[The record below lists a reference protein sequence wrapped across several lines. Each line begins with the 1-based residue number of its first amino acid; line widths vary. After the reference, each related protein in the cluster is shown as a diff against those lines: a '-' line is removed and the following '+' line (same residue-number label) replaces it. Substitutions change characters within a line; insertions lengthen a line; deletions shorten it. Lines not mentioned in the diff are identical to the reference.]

1 MSEEVNLSEESN
13 NSENEANNP
22 ENEANNSENEPL
34 DQKELLEDVAE
45 IRQMIHQQRFAE
57 CNPMLFAII
66 KNCPNQQPYIHRL
79 VQGLLSTVIANLS
92 LFQRKKMSSVM
103 LGFLKQDA
111 KAIKEFEIPETT
123 PETRA
128 KLVSEAI
135 SELDQFLVDVEMDI
149 RSELGVFK
157 DLKKKGEEID
167 VKEVKPTLE
176 KFVSREAMLF
186 LNHDLSKEEQDQAS
200 ATLYQE
206 WEECREKIFGRFVSS
221 GHWND
226 EERAEVKD
234 TILSPTVDSL
244 TSQLLVSAI
253 TLSAATV
260 FDMGKFTLLYDIYR
274 QTDDDEV
281 KVRALLGWLLVS
293 MNSSCY
299 EQHPDFLSFAEQLT
313 EDCKNDSDLL
323 AEIIKA
329 QKMLAVTVF
338 SEQKSIDYTNDIMSS
353 LSKRFLGDLKNK
365 VADLLEADE
374 DMRNIFGV
382 EDDEE
387 TSDEESPIRSVDIN
401 TDEDGDPALNVGV
414 DSPLSMDEMMDKGID
429 ILLPQFKMLRDQTEF
444 FTHLY
449 NWFMPFYLKNPHIT
463 EALGFVDEK
472 RKFCK
477 AFCSTA
483 RSCPADAYSLAN
495 LIVSHPNE
503 IPENIVDCYD
513 DPEDEEDGSKPAD
526 EEEIVNEFFKEP
538 EEHRAKRIRI
548 NYIRNLLRFS
558 KFYKEKDELF
568 TILDELDDD
577 KPAYAVLAGPLFQDE
592 FFDKYRMA
600 IARYSFRREFPDM
613 VDVMLE
619 GVPCDTLEMHFM
631 KGWVCMQKEDDHS
644 LRMAVDHFKEMLKM
658 QPDMKPVYL
667 QLGICYR
674 KLCQVD
680 EYLENFD
687 KLMEFKD
694 SFSEEELFELKLE
707 KLKFIVMNNRLEEA
721 MPLAYELDYTHPE
734 SQMAGALLTQLL
746 IKIGGEHTEGNFQKA
761 HQRLDE
767 YFAEVNELF
776 GSFEKMKKSGK
787 DPKNMMMQA
796 MDLFF
801 KMMKNDKAAEAY
813 NNYSLGL
820 LALIEH
826 QPKKA
831 VGPFFR
837 AYAYYEDK
845 DQDVFFEVLREDYK
859 WLKNY
864 GCSFTDIMIIYNQV
878 VAEHQQSQE
887 ELKKYADKS
896 E

>member
-22 ENEANNSENEPL
+22 ENESLE
-34 DQKELLEDVAE
+34 QKVLLEDVAE
-45 IRQMIHQQRFAE
+45 MRQLIHQQRFAE
-57 CNPMLFAII
+57 CKSMLFAII
-66 KNCPNQQPYIHRL
+66 KNCPNHQPYMRRL
-79 VQGLLSTVIANLS
+79 VQGLLTTVIASLS
-92 LFQRKKMSSVM
+92 LFQRKKLPNEM
-103 LGFLKQDA
+103 LSIFKQHI
-111 KAIKEFEIPETT
+111 KFIKEFEIPETT
-123 PETRA
+123 PEGRA
-128 KLVSEAI
+128 KLFSDAI
-135 SELDQFLVDVEMDI
+135 SELDQLLVDIEMDI
-149 RSELGVFK
+149 RSEQGIFK
-157 DLKKKGEEID
+157 DLKKQGEEID
-167 VKEVKPTLE
+167 IKEVKPTLE

-206 WEECREKIFGRFVSS
+206 WEEYREKIFDRFVSS
-221 GHWND
+221 GYWND
-226 EERAEVKD
+226 EERAAVKD

-274 QTDDDEV
+274 QADDDEV

-293 MNSSCY
+293 MNSSSY
-299 EQHPDFLSFAEQLT
+299 EQLPDFCSFAEQLT

-353 LSKRFLGDLKNK
+353 LSKRFLGELKNK

-387 TSDEESPIRSVDIN
+387 TSEEESPIRSVDIN

-513 DPEDEEDGSKPAD
+513 DPEDEGDGSETAD

-631 KGWVCMQKEDDHS
+631 QGWVCMQKEDDHS

-658 QPDMKPVYL
+658 QPEMKPVYL

-746 IKIGGEHTEGNFQKA
+746 IKTGGEHAEENFQKA

-864 GCSFTDIMIIYNQV
+864 GCSFTDIMIIYNQI

>member
-13 NSENEANNP
+13 NP
-22 ENEANNSENEPL
+22 EEVL
-34 DQKELLEDVAE
+34 DQDELLEKIDE
-45 IRQMIHQQRFAE
+45 MCQLIHQQRFTE
-57 CNPMLFAII
+57 CKPLLVAVFTPLPSN
-66 KNCPNQQPYIHRL
+66 KQYVNRL
-79 VQGLLSTVIANLS
+79 LQSLLTALAANMS
-92 LFQRKKMSSVM
+92 LFQRKKIPDGVF
-103 LGFLKQDA
+103 GFPLQH
-111 KAIKEFEIPETT
+111 IKSFEELDIPEMT

-128 KLVSEAI
+128 KYISSAI
-135 SELDQFLVDVEMDI
+135 SGLDQLLEDIEMDI
-149 RSELGVFK
+149 RSDQGVFK
-157 DLKKKGEEID
+157 DLKKQGEAID
-167 VKEVKPTLE
+167 IKEVKPTLE

-200 ATLYQE
+200 ARLYQE
-206 WEECREKIFGRFVSS
+206 WEEYREKIFGRFVSS
-221 GHWND
+221 GHWTD
-226 EERAEVKD
+226 EECAAVKD

-253 TLSAATV
+253 TLSATTV
-260 FDMGKFTLLYDIYR
+260 FDMGKFTLLYGIYR

-293 MNSSCY
+293 MNSSYC
-299 EQHPDFLSFAEQLT
+299 EQHPDFRSFAEQLT
-313 EDCKNDSDLL
+313 EDCKNDPDLL

-353 LSKRFLGDLKNK
+353 LSKRFLGDLKDK

-374 DMRNIFGV
+374 DMRNLFEID
-382 EDDEE
+382 EDEE
-387 TSDEESPIRSVDIN
+387 TSEEESPIRSVDIN
-401 TDEDGDPALNVGV
+401 TDEDGVDNLNVGV

-429 ILLPQFKMLRDQTEF
+429 ILLPQFKMLRDQTDF

-449 NWFMPFYLKNPHIT
+449 NWFMPFYLKNPHVT

-495 LIVSHPNE
+495 LIISHPNE

-513 DPEDEEDGSKPAD
+513 DPEDEGDGSEPAD
-526 EEEIVNEFFKEP
+526 EEEIVDTDTLCTMLSRLFK
-538 EEHRAKRIRI
+538 KFI
-548 NYIRNLLRFS
+548 NNLFLIRNLLRFS

-613 VDVMLE
+613 VEVMLE

-644 LRMAVDHFKEMLKM
+644 LRMAVSHFKEMLKM
-658 QPDMKPVYL
+658 QPDMKQVYL

-674 KLCQVD
+674 NLIQVD

-694 SFSEEELFELKLE
+694 SFSEEELFELKLD
-707 KLKFIVMNNRLEEA
+707 KLKFIVMNNRFEEA

-734 SQMAGALLTQLL
+734 NQMAGALLTQLL
-746 IKIGGEHTEGNFQKA
+746 IKIGGEHAEENFQKA

-767 YFAEVNELF
+767 YFAEANELF
-776 GSFEKMKKSGK
+776 GSFEKMKKEGK
-787 DPKNMMMQA
+787 DTKNMMMQA

-831 VGPFFR
+831 LEPFFR
-837 AYAYYEDK
+837 AYAYYVEK
-845 DQDVFFEVLREDYK
+845 DENVFFEALKEDYK

-864 GCSFTDIMIIYNQV
+864 GCSYTDLMIIYNQV
-878 VAEHQQSQE
+878 VAEHQQTE
-887 ELKKYADKS
+887 DELKKYADKS

>member
-13 NSENEANNP
+13 SQEEV
-22 ENEANNSENEPL
+22 L
-34 DQKELLEDVAE
+34 DQDFLLEKVDE
-45 IRQMIHQQRFAE
+45 MRDLIHQQRFSE
-57 CNPMLFAII
+57 CKPMLVEVFTPFSSNKQYINRLMQSLLTSLFA
-66 KNCPNQQPYIHRL
+66 NM
-79 VQGLLSTVIANLS
+79 S
-92 LFQRKKMSSVM
+92 LFQRKKIPDGVFGIPIQHNKS
-103 LGFLKQDA
+103 
-111 KAIKEFEIPETT
+111 FEELDIPEMT
-123 PETRA
+123 PEARA
-128 KLVSEAI
+128 KYI
-135 SELDQFLVDVEMDI
+135 SSTISGLDQLLVDVEMDI
-149 RSELGVFK
+149 RSDQGVFK
-157 DLKKKGEEID
+157 DLKKLGEEID
-167 VKEVKPTLE
+167 IKEVKSTLE

-200 ATLYQE
+200 ARLYQE
-206 WEECREKIFGRFVSS
+206 WEECREKFFGRFVSS
-221 GHWND
+221 GYWND
-226 EERAEVKD
+226 EERAAVKD

-293 MNSSCY
+293 TNCGCY
-299 EQHPDFLSFAEQLT
+299 EQHPDFRSFAEQLT
-313 EDCKNDSDLL
+313 EDCKNDQDLL

-365 VADLLEADE
+365 VADLLDADE
-374 DMRNIFGV
+374 DMRNLFGID
-382 EDDEE
+382 EDEE
-387 TSDEESPIRSVDIN
+387 TSEEESPIRSVDIN
-401 TDEDGDPALNVGV
+401 TDEDGVDNLNVDV

-513 DPEDEEDGSKPAD
+513 DPEDEGDGSEPAD

-538 EEHRAKRIRI
+538 GEHRAKRIRI

-613 VDVMLE
+613 VEVMLE

-644 LRMAVDHFKEMLKM
+644 LRMAVDHFKKMLKIK
-658 QPDMKPVYL
+658 PDMKQVYL

-674 KLCQVD
+674 NLIQVD

-694 SFSEEELFELKLE
+694 SFSEEELFELKLD
-707 KLKFIVMNNRLEEA
+707 KLKFIVMNNRFEEA

-734 SQMAGALLTQLL
+734 NQMAGALLTQLL
-746 IKIGGEHTEGNFQKA
+746 IKIGGEHAEENFQKA

-776 GSFEKMKKSGK
+776 GSFDKMKKSGK
-787 DPKNMMMQA
+787 DTKNMMMQA

-801 KMMKNDKAAEAY
+801 KMMKNDKLAEAY
-813 NNYSLGL
+813 NNYSQGL

-831 VGPFFR
+831 LEPFFR
-837 AYAYYEDK
+837 AYAYYVEK
-845 DQDVFFEVLREDYK
+845 DENVFFEALKEDYK

-864 GCSFTDIMIIYNQV
+864 GCSYTDLMIIYNQV
-878 VAEHQQSQE
+878 VAEHQQTE
-887 ELKKYADKS
+887 DELKKYADKS

>member
-13 NSENEANNP
+13 NP
-22 ENEANNSENEPL
+22 EEVL
-34 DQKELLEDVAE
+34 DQDELLEKIDE
-45 IRQMIHQQRFAE
+45 MRQLIHQQRFTE
-57 CNPMLFAII
+57 CKPLLVAVFTPLPSN
-66 KNCPNQQPYIHRL
+66 KQYVNRL
-79 VQGLLSTVIANLS
+79 LQSLLTALAANMS
-92 LFQRKKMSSVM
+92 LFQRKKIPDGVF
-103 LGFLKQDA
+103 GFPLQH
-111 KAIKEFEIPETT
+111 IKSFEELDIPEMT

-128 KLVSEAI
+128 KYISSAI
-135 SELDQFLVDVEMDI
+135 SGLDQLLEDIEMDI
-149 RSELGVFK
+149 RSDQGVFK
-157 DLKKKGEEID
+157 DLKKQGEAID
-167 VKEVKPTLE
+167 IKEVKPTLE

-200 ATLYQE
+200 ARLYQE
-206 WEECREKIFGRFVSS
+206 WEEYREKIFGRFVSS
-221 GHWND
+221 GHWTD
-226 EERAEVKD
+226 EECAAVKD

-260 FDMGKFTLLYDIYR
+260 FDMGKFTLLYGIYR

-293 MNSSCY
+293 MNSSYC
-299 EQHPDFLSFAEQLT
+299 EQHPDFRSFAEQLT

-353 LSKRFLGDLKNK
+353 LSKRFLGDLKDK

-374 DMRNIFGV
+374 DMRNLFEID
-382 EDDEE
+382 EDEE
-387 TSDEESPIRSVDIN
+387 TSEEESPIRSVDIN
-401 TDEDGDPALNVGV
+401 TDEDGVDNLNVGV

-429 ILLPQFKMLRDQTEF
+429 ILLPQFKMLRDQTDF

-449 NWFMPFYLKNPHIT
+449 NWFMPFYLKNPHVT

-495 LIVSHPNE
+495 LIISHPNE

-513 DPEDEEDGSKPAD
+513 DPEDEGDGSEPAD

-538 EEHRAKRIRI
+538 GEHRAKRIRI

-558 KFYKEKDELF
+558 KFYKGKDELF

-600 IARYSFRREFPDM
+600 IARYSFRREFPDL
-613 VDVMLE
+613 VEVMLE

-644 LRMAVDHFKEMLKM
+644 LRMAVSHFKEMLKM
-658 QPDMKPVYL
+658 QPDMKQVYL

-674 KLCQVD
+674 NLIQVD

-694 SFSEEELFELKLE
+694 SFSEEELFELKLD
-707 KLKFIVMNNRLEEA
+707 KLKFIVMNNRFEEA

-734 SQMAGALLTQLL
+734 NQMAGALLTQLL
-746 IKIGGEHTEGNFQKA
+746 IKIGGEHAEENFQKA

-767 YFAEVNELF
+767 YFAEANELF
-776 GSFEKMKKSGK
+776 GSFEKMKKEGK
-787 DPKNMMMQA
+787 DTKNMMMQA

-831 VGPFFR
+831 LEPFFR
-837 AYAYYEDK
+837 AYAYYVEK
-845 DQDVFFEVLREDYK
+845 DENVFFEALKEDYK

-864 GCSFTDIMIIYNQV
+864 GCSYTDLMIIYNQV
-878 VAEHQQSQE
+878 VAEHQQTE
-887 ELKKYADKS
+887 DELKKYADKS

>member
-13 NSENEANNP
+13 NP
-22 ENEANNSENEPL
+22 EEVLA
-34 DQKELLEDVAE
+34 QKELLEDVVE

-66 KNCPNQQPYIHRL
+66 KNSPNHLPYIHRL
-79 VQGLLSTVIANLS
+79 VQGLLSTVIASLS
-92 LFQRKKMSSVM
+92 LFQRKKMPNEM
-103 LGFLKQDA
+103 LGFLKLDA
-111 KAIKEFEIPETT
+111 KAIKEFKIPETT
-123 PETRA
+123 PEARA

-135 SELDQFLVDVEMDI
+135 SELDQFLVDIEMDI
-149 RSELGVFK
+149 RSEQGIFK
-157 DLKKKGEEID
+157 DLKKQGEEID
-167 VKEVKPTLE
+167 IKEVKPTLE

-200 ATLYQE
+200 ARLYQE

-221 GHWND
+221 GYWND
-226 EERAEVKD
+226 EERAAVKD

-274 QTDDDEV
+274 QADDDEV

-313 EDCKNDSDLL
+313 KDCKNDSDLL

-353 LSKRFLGDLKNK
+353 LSKRFLGELKNK

-374 DMRNIFGV
+374 DMRNIFGI

-387 TSDEESPIRSVDIN
+387 TSEESPIRSVDIN

-513 DPEDEEDGSKPAD
+513 DPEDEGDGSEPAD

-538 EEHRAKRIRI
+538 GEHRAKRIRI

-558 KFYKEKDELF
+558 KFYTAKDEIF
-568 TILDELDDD
+568 NILDELDDD

-600 IARYSFRREFPDM
+600 IARYSFRREFPDL
-613 VDVMLE
+613 VEVMLE

-658 QPDMKPVYL
+658 QPGMKPVYL

-746 IKIGGEHTEGNFQKA
+746 IKTGGEHAEENFQKA

-864 GCSFTDIMIIYNQV
+864 GCSFTDIMIIYNQI

>member
-13 NSENEANNP
+13 NP
-22 ENEANNSENEPL
+22 EEVL
-34 DQKELLEDVAE
+34 DQDELLEKIDE
-45 IRQMIHQQRFAE
+45 MRQLIHQQRFTE
-57 CNPMLFAII
+57 CKPLLVAVFTPLPSN
-66 KNCPNQQPYIHRL
+66 KQYVNRL
-79 VQGLLSTVIANLS
+79 LQSLLTALAANMS
-92 LFQRKKMSSVM
+92 LFQRKKIPDGVF
-103 LGFLKQDA
+103 GFPLQH
-111 KAIKEFEIPETT
+111 IKSFEELDIPEMT

-128 KLVSEAI
+128 KYISSAI
-135 SELDQFLVDVEMDI
+135 SGLDQLLEDIEMDI
-149 RSELGVFK
+149 RSDQGVFK
-157 DLKKKGEEID
+157 DLKKQGEAID
-167 VKEVKPTLE
+167 IKEVKSTLE

-186 LNHDLSKEEQDQAS
+186 LNHDLLKEEQDQAS
-200 ATLYQE
+200 ARLYQE
-206 WEECREKIFGRFVSS
+206 WEEYREKIFGRFVSS
-221 GHWND
+221 GHWTD
-226 EERAEVKD
+226 EECAAVKD
-234 TILSPTVDSL
+234 SILSPTVDSL

-293 MNSSCY
+293 MNSSYC
-299 EQHPDFLSFAEQLT
+299 EQHPDFRSFAEQLT
-313 EDCKNDSDLL
+313 EDCKNDQDLL
-323 AEIIKA
+323 ADIIKA

-365 VADLLEADE
+365 VADLLDADE
-374 DMRNIFGV
+374 DMRNLFEID
-382 EDDEE
+382 EDEE
-387 TSDEESPIRSVDIN
+387 TSEEESPIRSVDIN
-401 TDEDGDPALNVGV
+401 TDEDGVDNLNVGV

-429 ILLPQFKMLRDQTEF
+429 ILLPQFKMLRDQTDF

-449 NWFMPFYLKNPHIT
+449 NWFMPFYLKNPHVT

-495 LIVSHPNE
+495 LIISHPNE

-513 DPEDEEDGSKPAD
+513 DPEDEGDGSEPAD

-538 EEHRAKRIRI
+538 GEHRAKRIRI

-558 KFYKEKDELF
+558 KFYKGKDELF

-613 VDVMLE
+613 VEVMLE

-644 LRMAVDHFKEMLKM
+644 LRMAVSHFKEMLKM
-658 QPDMKPVYL
+658 QPDMKQVYL

-674 KLCQVD
+674 NLIQVD

-694 SFSEEELFELKLE
+694 SFSEEELFELKLD
-707 KLKFIVMNNRLEEA
+707 KLKFIVMNNRFEEA

-734 SQMAGALLTQLL
+734 NQMAGALLTQLL
-746 IKIGGEHTEGNFQKA
+746 IKIGGEHAEENFQKA

-776 GSFEKMKKSGK
+776 GSFDKMKKSGK
-787 DPKNMMMQA
+787 DTKNMMMQA

-813 NNYSLGL
+813 NNYSQGL

-831 VGPFFR
+831 LEPFFR
-837 AYAYYEDK
+837 AYAYYVEK
-845 DQDVFFEVLREDYK
+845 DENVFFEALKEDYK

-864 GCSFTDIMIIYNQV
+864 GCSYTDLMIIYNQV
-878 VAEHQQSQE
+878 VAEHQQTE
-887 ELKKYADKS
+887 DELKKYADKS

>member
-13 NSENEANNP
+13 NP
-22 ENEANNSENEPL
+22 EEVL
-34 DQKELLEDVAE
+34 DQDELLEKIDE
-45 IRQMIHQQRFAE
+45 MRQLIHQQRFTE
-57 CNPMLFAII
+57 CKPLLVAVFTPLPSN
-66 KNCPNQQPYIHRL
+66 KQYVNRL
-79 VQGLLSTVIANLS
+79 LQSLLTALAANMS
-92 LFQRKKMSSVM
+92 LFQRKKIPDGVF
-103 LGFLKQDA
+103 GFPLQH
-111 KAIKEFEIPETT
+111 IKSFEELDIPEMTS
-123 PETRA
+123 ETRA
-128 KLVSEAI
+128 KYISSAI
-135 SELDQFLVDVEMDI
+135 SGLDQLLEDIEMDI
-149 RSELGVFK
+149 RSDQGVFK
-157 DLKKKGEEID
+157 DLKKQGEAID
-167 VKEVKPTLE
+167 IKEVKPTLE

-200 ATLYQE
+200 ARLYQE
-206 WEECREKIFGRFVSS
+206 WEEYREKIFGRFVSS
-221 GHWND
+221 GHWTD
-226 EERAEVKD
+226 EECAAVKD
-234 TILSPTVDSL
+234 SILSPTVDSL

-260 FDMGKFTLLYDIYR
+260 FDMGKFTLLYGIYR

-293 MNSSCY
+293 MNSSYY
-299 EQHPDFLSFAEQLT
+299 EQQPDFRSFAEQLT
-313 EDCKNDSDLL
+313 EDCKNDQDLL
-323 AEIIKA
+323 ADIIKA

-365 VADLLEADE
+365 VADLLDADE
-374 DMRNIFGV
+374 DMRNLFEID
-382 EDDEE
+382 EDEE
-387 TSDEESPIRSVDIN
+387 TSEEESPIRSVDIN
-401 TDEDGDPALNVGV
+401 TDEDGVDNLNVGV

-429 ILLPQFKMLRDQTEF
+429 ILLPQFKMLRDQTDF

-449 NWFMPFYLKNPHIT
+449 NWFMPFYLKNPHVT

-495 LIVSHPNE
+495 LIISHPNE

-513 DPEDEEDGSKPAD
+513 DPEDEGDGSEPAD

-538 EEHRAKRIRI
+538 GEHRAKRIRI

-558 KFYKEKDELF
+558 KFYKGKDELF

-613 VDVMLE
+613 VEVMLE

-644 LRMAVDHFKEMLKM
+644 LRMAVSHFKEMLKM
-658 QPDMKPVYL
+658 QPDMKQVYL

-674 KLCQVD
+674 NLIQVD

-694 SFSEEELFELKLE
+694 SFSEEELFELKLD
-707 KLKFIVMNNRLEEA
+707 KLKFIVMNNRFEEA

-734 SQMAGALLTQLL
+734 NQMAGALLTQLL
-746 IKIGGEHTEGNFQKA
+746 IKIGGEHAEENFQKA

-767 YFAEVNELF
+767 YFAEANELF
-776 GSFEKMKKSGK
+776 GSFEKMKKEGK
-787 DPKNMMMQA
+787 DTKNMMMQA

-831 VGPFFR
+831 LEPFFR
-837 AYAYYEDK
+837 AYAYYVEK
-845 DQDVFFEVLREDYK
+845 DENVFFEALKEDYK

-864 GCSFTDIMIIYNQV
+864 GCSYTDLMIIYNQV
-878 VAEHQQSQE
+878 VAEHQQTE
-887 ELKKYADKS
+887 DELKKYADKS

>member
-13 NSENEANNP
+13 NP
-22 ENEANNSENEPL
+22 EEVLA
-34 DQKELLEDVAE
+34 QKELLEDVVE

-66 KNCPNQQPYIHRL
+66 KNSPNHQPYIHRL
-79 VQGLLSTVIANLS
+79 VQGLLSTVIASLS
-92 LFQRKKMSSVM
+92 LFQRKKMSTEM
-103 LGFLKQDA
+103 LDFLKLDA
-111 KAIKEFEIPETT
+111 KSVKEFKIPETT
-123 PETRA
+123 PEGRA

-135 SELDQFLVDVEMDI
+135 SELDQFLVDIEMDI
-149 RSELGVFK
+149 RSEQGIFK
-157 DLKKKGEEID
+157 DLKKQGEAID
-167 VKEVKPTLE
+167 IKEVKPTLE

-200 ATLYQE
+200 ARLYQE
-206 WEECREKIFGRFVSS
+206 WEEYREKIFDRFVSS
-221 GHWND
+221 GYWND
-226 EERAEVKD
+226 EERAAVKD

-274 QTDDDEV
+274 LADDDEV

-293 MNSSCY
+293 TNCGCY
-299 EQHPDFLSFAEQLT
+299 EQHPDFRSFAEQLT
-313 EDCKNDSDLL
+313 EDCKIDPDLL
-323 AEIIKA
+323 ADIIKA

-353 LSKRFLGDLKNK
+353 LSKRFLGELKNK

-374 DMRNIFGV
+374 DMRNIF
-382 EDDEE
+382 EIDEDEE
-387 TSDEESPIRSVDIN
+387 TSEESPIRSVDIN
-401 TDEDGDPALNVGV
+401 TDEDGIDNLDA
-414 DSPLSMDEMMDKGID
+414 DIESPLSMDEMMDKGID

-495 LIVSHPNE
+495 LIVSHPKE

-513 DPEDEEDGSKPAD
+513 DPEDEGDGSEPAD

-538 EEHRAKRIRI
+538 GEHRAKRIRI

-558 KFYKEKDELF
+558 KFYTAKDEIF
-568 TILDELDDD
+568 NILDELDDD

-600 IARYSFRREFPDM
+600 IARYSFRREFPDL
-613 VDVMLE
+613 VEVMLE

-631 KGWVCMQKEDDHS
+631 KGWVCMQKGDNHS
-644 LRMAVDHFKEMLKM
+644 LRMAVDHFKKMLKIK
-658 QPDMKPVYL
+658 PDMKQVYL

-674 KLCQVD
+674 NLIQVD

-694 SFSEEELFELKLE
+694 SFSEEELFELKLD
-707 KLKFIVMNNRLEEA
+707 KLKFIVMNNRFEEA

-734 SQMAGALLTQLL
+734 NQMAGALLTQLL
-746 IKIGGEHTEGNFQKA
+746 IKIGGEHTEENFQKA

-776 GSFEKMKKSGK
+776 GSFEKMKKEGK
-787 DPKNMMMQA
+787 DTKNMMMQA

-801 KMMKNDKAAEAY
+801 KMMKNDKLAEAY

-831 VGPFFR
+831 MGPFFR
-837 AYAYYEDK
+837 AYAYYVEK
-845 DQDVFFEVLREDYK
+845 DENVFFEALKEDYK

-864 GCSFTDIMIIYNQV
+864 GCSYTDLMIIYNQV
-878 VAEHQQSQE
+878 VAEHQKSQE
-887 ELKKYADKS
+887 EIKKYADKS

>member
-13 NSENEANNP
+13 NP
-22 ENEANNSENEPL
+22 EEDVL
-34 DQKELLEDVAE
+34 DQDFLLEKVDE
-45 IRQMIHQQRFAE
+45 MRDLIHQQRFTE
-57 CNPMLFAII
+57 CKPILVAIFE
-66 KNCPNQQPYIHRL
+66 NCPNHKQYMRRL
-79 VQGLLSTVIANLS
+79 MHGLLKTVLANMS
-92 LFQRKKMSSVM
+92 LLQCKKLPDDM
-103 LGFLKQDA
+103 LGFLKQYVKPSEELD
-111 KAIKEFEIPETT
+111 IPEMT
-123 PETRA
+123 PEARTKFVFGA
-128 KLVSEAI
+128 V
-135 SELDQFLVDVEMDI
+135 SELDQLLVDIEMDI
-149 RSELGVFK
+149 RSDQGIFK
-157 DLKKKGEEID
+157 DLKKQGEAID
-167 VKEVKPTLE
+167 IKEVKPTLE

-200 ATLYQE
+200 ARLYQE
-206 WEECREKIFGRFVSS
+206 WEEYREKIFDRFVSS
-221 GHWND
+221 GYWNN
-226 EERAEVKD
+226 EERAVVKD

-274 QTDDDEV
+274 LADDDEV

-293 MNSSCY
+293 TNCGSY
-299 EQHPDFLSFAEQLT
+299 EQQPDFRSFAEQLT
-313 EDCKNDSDLL
+313 EDCKNDPDLL

-338 SEQKSIDYTNDIMSS
+338 SEQKSIDYTNDIMAS
-353 LSKRFLGDLKNK
+353 LSKRFLDDLRDK

-374 DMRNIFGV
+374 DMRNIFGI

-387 TSDEESPIRSVDIN
+387 TSEESPIRSDDTN
-401 TDEDGDPALNVGV
+401 TDEDRIPNLDA
-414 DSPLSMDEMMDKGID
+414 DIESPLSMDEMMDKGID

-495 LIVSHPNE
+495 LIVSHSNE

-513 DPEDEEDGSKPAD
+513 DPEDEEDGSESAD
-526 EEEIVNEFFKEP
+526 EEEIVKEFFNEP

-548 NYIRNLLRFS
+548 NYIRNLMRFS
-558 KFYKEKDELF
+558 KFYTAKDEIF
-568 TILDELDDD
+568 NIFDELDDD

-600 IARYSFRREFPDM
+600 IARFSFRREFPDL
-613 VDVMLE
+613 VEVMLE

-631 KGWVCMQKEDDHS
+631 KGWVCMQKGDNHS
-644 LRMAVDHFKEMLKM
+644 LRMAVDHFKKMLKIK
-658 QPDMKPVYL
+658 PDMKQVYL
-667 QLGICYR
+667 QLGTCYR
-674 KLCQVD
+674 NLIQVD

-694 SFSEEELFELKLE
+694 SFSEEELFELKLD
-707 KLKFIVMNNRLEEA
+707 KLKFIVMNNRFEEA

-734 SQMAGALLTQLL
+734 NQMAGALLTQLL
-746 IKIGGEHTEGNFQKA
+746 IKIGGEHAEENFQKA

-776 GSFEKMKKSGK
+776 GSFEKMKKAGK
-787 DPKNMMMQA
+787 DTKNMMMQA

-801 KMMKNDKAAEAY
+801 KMMKNSAGRI
-813 NNYSLGL
+813 NYLKQQCD
-820 LALIEH
+820 I
-826 QPKKA
+826 
-831 VGPFFR
+831 
-837 AYAYYEDK
+837 
-845 DQDVFFEVLREDYK
+845 LRTSY
-859 WLKNY
+859 WPLWMVN
-864 GCSFTDIMIIYNQV
+864 
-878 VAEHQQSQE
+878 
-887 ELKKYADKS
+887 L
-896 E
+896 

>member
-13 NSENEANNP
+13 NP
-22 ENEANNSENEPL
+22 EEVL
-34 DQKELLEDVAE
+34 DQDELLEKIDE
-45 IRQMIHQQRFAE
+45 MRQLIHQQRFTE
-57 CNPMLFAII
+57 CKPLLVAVFTPLPSN
-66 KNCPNQQPYIHRL
+66 KQYVKRL
-79 VQGLLSTVIANLS
+79 LQSLLTALAANMS
-92 LFQRKKMSSVM
+92 LFQRKKIPDGVF
-103 LGFLKQDA
+103 GFPLQH
-111 KAIKEFEIPETT
+111 IKSFEEFDIPEMT

-128 KLVSEAI
+128 KYISSAI
-135 SELDQFLVDVEMDI
+135 SGLDQLLEDIEMDI
-149 RSELGVFK
+149 RSDQGVFK
-157 DLKKKGEEID
+157 DLKKQGEAID
-167 VKEVKPTLE
+167 IKEVKPTLE

-186 LNHDLSKEEQDQAS
+186 LNHDLLKEEQDQAS
-200 ATLYQE
+200 ARLYQE
-206 WEECREKIFGRFVSS
+206 WEEYREKIFGRFVSS
-221 GHWND
+221 GHWTD
-226 EERAEVKD
+226 EECAAVKD

-260 FDMGKFTLLYDIYR
+260 FDMGKFTLLYGIYR

-293 MNSSCY
+293 MNSSYY
-299 EQHPDFLSFAEQLT
+299 EQQPDFRSFAEQLT
-313 EDCKNDSDLL
+313 EDCKNDQDLL
-323 AEIIKA
+323 ADIIKA

-365 VADLLEADE
+365 VADLLDADE
-374 DMRNIFGV
+374 DMRNLFEID
-382 EDDEE
+382 EDEE
-387 TSDEESPIRSVDIN
+387 TSEEESPIRSVDIN
-401 TDEDGDPALNVGV
+401 TDEDGVDNLNVGV

-429 ILLPQFKMLRDQTEF
+429 ILLPQFKMLRDQTDF

-449 NWFMPFYLKNPHIT
+449 NWFMPFYLKNPHVT

-495 LIVSHPNE
+495 LIISHPNE

-513 DPEDEEDGSKPAD
+513 DPEDEGDGSEPAD

-538 EEHRAKRIRI
+538 GEHRAKRIRI

-558 KFYKEKDELF
+558 KFYKGKDELF

-600 IARYSFRREFPDM
+600 IARYSFRREFPDL
-613 VDVMLE
+613 VEVMLE

-644 LRMAVDHFKEMLKM
+644 LRMAVSHFKEMLKM
-658 QPDMKPVYL
+658 QPDMKQVYL

-674 KLCQVD
+674 NLIQVD

-694 SFSEEELFELKLE
+694 SFSEEELFELKLD
-707 KLKFIVMNNRLEEA
+707 KLKFIVMNNRFEEA

-734 SQMAGALLTQLL
+734 NQMAGALLTQLL
-746 IKIGGEHTEGNFQKA
+746 IKIGGEHAEENFQKA

-767 YFAEVNELF
+767 YFAEANELF
-776 GSFEKMKKSGK
+776 GSFEKMKKEGK
-787 DPKNMMMQA
+787 DTKNMMMQA

-831 VGPFFR
+831 LEPFFR
-837 AYAYYEDK
+837 AYAYYVEK
-845 DQDVFFEVLREDYK
+845 DENVFFEALKEDYK

-864 GCSFTDIMIIYNQV
+864 GCSYTDLMIIYNQV
-878 VAEHQQSQE
+878 VAEHQQTE
-887 ELKKYADKS
+887 DELKKYADKS

>member
-13 NSENEANNP
+13 NP
-22 ENEANNSENEPL
+22 EEDVL
-34 DQKELLEDVAE
+34 DQDFLLEKVDE
-45 IRQMIHQQRFAE
+45 MRQLIHQQRFSE
-57 CNPMLFAII
+57 CKPMLVEVFTPFSSNKQYINRLMQNLLTSLFA
-66 KNCPNQQPYIHRL
+66 NM
-79 VQGLLSTVIANLS
+79 S
-92 LFQRKKMSSVM
+92 LFQRKKIPDGVFGIPIQHNKS
-103 LGFLKQDA
+103 
-111 KAIKEFEIPETT
+111 FEELDIPEMT
-123 PETRA
+123 PEARA
-128 KLVSEAI
+128 KYISNAV
-135 SELDQFLVDVEMDI
+135 SELDQLLVDIEMDI
-149 RSELGVFK
+149 RSDQGIFK
-157 DLKKKGEEID
+157 DLKKQGEAID
-167 VKEVKPTLE
+167 IKEVKPTLE

-200 ATLYQE
+200 ARLYQE
-206 WEECREKIFGRFVSS
+206 WEEYREKIFDRFVSS
-221 GHWND
+221 GYWNN
-226 EERAEVKD
+226 EERAVVKD

-274 QTDDDEV
+274 LADDDEV

-293 MNSSCY
+293 TNCGSY
-299 EQHPDFLSFAEQLT
+299 EQQPDFRSFAEQLT
-313 EDCKNDSDLL
+313 EDCKNDPDLL

-338 SEQKSIDYTNDIMSS
+338 SEQKSIDYTNDIMAS
-353 LSKRFLGDLKNK
+353 LSKRFLDDLRDK

-374 DMRNIFGV
+374 DMRNIFGI

-387 TSDEESPIRSVDIN
+387 TSEESPIRSDDTN
-401 TDEDGDPALNVGV
+401 TDEDRIPNLDA
-414 DSPLSMDEMMDKGID
+414 DIESPLSMDEMMDKGID

-495 LIVSHPNE
+495 LIVSHSNE

-513 DPEDEEDGSKPAD
+513 DPEDEEDGSESAD
-526 EEEIVNEFFKEP
+526 EEEIVKEFFNEP

-548 NYIRNLLRFS
+548 NYIRNLMRFS
-558 KFYKEKDELF
+558 KFYTAKDEIF

-600 IARYSFRREFPDM
+600 IARYSFRREFPDL
-613 VDVMLE
+613 VEVMLE

-631 KGWVCMQKEDDHS
+631 KGWVCMQKGDNHS
-644 LRMAVDHFKEMLKM
+644 LRMAVDHFKKMLKIK
-658 QPDMKPVYL
+658 PDMKQVYL
-667 QLGICYR
+667 QLGTCYR
-674 KLCQVD
+674 NLIQVD

-694 SFSEEELFELKLE
+694 SFSEEELFELKLD
-707 KLKFIVMNNRLEEA
+707 KLKFIVMNNRFEEA

-734 SQMAGALLTQLL
+734 NQMAGALLTQLL
-746 IKIGGEHTEGNFQKA
+746 IKIGGEHAEENFQKA

-776 GSFEKMKKSGK
+776 GSFEKMKKAGK
-787 DPKNMMMQA
+787 DTKNMMMQA

-801 KMMKNDKAAEAY
+801 KMMKNDKLAEAY

-831 VGPFFR
+831 MGPFFR
-837 AYAYYEDK
+837 VYAYYVEK
-845 DQDVFFEVLREDYK
+845 DENVFFEALKEDYK

-864 GCSFTDIMIIYNQV
+864 GCSYTDLMIIYNQV
-878 VAEHQQSQE
+878 VAEHQKSQE
-887 ELKKYADKS
+887 EIKKYADKS

>member
-13 NSENEANNP
+13 NP
-22 ENEANNSENEPL
+22 EEDVL
-34 DQKELLEDVAE
+34 DQDFLLEKVDE
-45 IRQMIHQQRFAE
+45 MRQLIHQQRFSE
-57 CNPMLFAII
+57 CKPMLVEVFTPFSSNKQYINRLMQNLLTSLFA
-66 KNCPNQQPYIHRL
+66 NM
-79 VQGLLSTVIANLS
+79 S
-92 LFQRKKMSSVM
+92 LFQRKKIPDGVFGIPIQHNKS
-103 LGFLKQDA
+103 
-111 KAIKEFEIPETT
+111 FEELDIPEMT
-123 PETRA
+123 PEARA
-128 KLVSEAI
+128 KYISNAI
-135 SELDQFLVDVEMDI
+135 SELDQLLEDIEMDI
-149 RSELGVFK
+149 RSEQGIFK
-157 DLKKKGEEID
+157 DLKKQGEAID
-167 VKEVKPTLE
+167 IKEVKPTLE

-200 ATLYQE
+200 ARLYQE
-206 WEECREKIFGRFVSS
+206 WEEYREKIFDRFVSS
-221 GHWND
+221 GYWND
-226 EERAEVKD
+226 EERAVVKD

-274 QTDDDEV
+274 QADDDEV

-293 MNSSCY
+293 TNCGCY
-299 EQHPDFLSFAEQLT
+299 EQQPDFRSFAEQLT
-313 EDCKNDSDLL
+313 EDCKNDPDLL

-338 SEQKSIDYTNDIMSS
+338 SEQKSIDYTNDIMAS
-353 LSKRFLGDLKNK
+353 LSKRFLGDLKDK

-374 DMRNIFGV
+374 DMRNIFEI

-387 TSDEESPIRSVDIN
+387 TSEEESPIRSVDIN
-401 TDEDGDPALNVGV
+401 TDEDGIDNLNVGV

-449 NWFMPFYLKNPHIT
+449 NWFMPFYLKNPHVT

-495 LIVSHPNE
+495 LIISHPNE

-513 DPEDEEDGSKPAD
+513 DPEDEGDGSEPAD

-538 EEHRAKRIRI
+538 GEHRAKRIRI

-600 IARYSFRREFPDM
+600 IARYSFRREFPDL
-613 VDVMLE
+613 VEVMLE

-631 KGWVCMQKEDDHS
+631 QGWVCMQKEDDHS
-644 LRMAVDHFKEMLKM
+644 LRMAVDHFKKMLKIK
-658 QPDMKPVYL
+658 PDMKQVYL

-674 KLCQVD
+674 NLIQVD

-694 SFSEEELFELKLE
+694 SFSEEELFELKLD
-707 KLKFIVMNNRLEEA
+707 KLKFIVMNNRFEEA

-734 SQMAGALLTQLL
+734 NQMAGALLTQLL
-746 IKIGGEHTEGNFQKA
+746 IKIGGEHAEENFQKA

-767 YFAEVNELF
+767 YFAEANELF
-776 GSFEKMKKSGK
+776 GSFEKMKKEGK
-787 DPKNMMMQA
+787 DTKNMMMQA

-831 VGPFFR
+831 MGPFFR
-837 AYAYYEDK
+837 AYAYYVEK
-845 DQDVFFEVLREDYK
+845 DENVFFEALKEDYK

-864 GCSFTDIMIIYNQV
+864 GCSYTDLMIIYNQV
-878 VAEHQQSQE
+878 VAEHQKSQE
-887 ELKKYADKS
+887 EIKKYADKS

>member
-13 NSENEANNP
+13 NP
-22 ENEANNSENEPL
+22 EEVL
-34 DQKELLEDVAE
+34 DQDELLEKIDE
-45 IRQMIHQQRFAE
+45 MRQLIHQQRFTE
-57 CNPMLFAII
+57 CKPLLVAVFTPLPSN
-66 KNCPNQQPYIHRL
+66 KQYVNRL
-79 VQGLLSTVIANLS
+79 LQSLLTALAANMS
-92 LFQRKKMSSVM
+92 LFQRKKIPDGVF
-103 LGFLKQDA
+103 GFPLQH
-111 KAIKEFEIPETT
+111 IKSFEELDIPEMT

-128 KLVSEAI
+128 KYISSAI
-135 SELDQFLVDVEMDI
+135 SGLDQLLEDIEMDI
-149 RSELGVFK
+149 RSDQGVFK
-157 DLKKKGEEID
+157 DLKKQGEAID
-167 VKEVKPTLE
+167 IKEVKPTLE

-200 ATLYQE
+200 ARLYQE
-206 WEECREKIFGRFVSS
+206 WEEYREKIFGRFVSS
-221 GHWND
+221 GHWTD
-226 EERAEVKD
+226 EECAAVKD

-293 MNSSCY
+293 MNSSYC
-299 EQHPDFLSFAEQLT
+299 EQHPDFRSFAEQLT
-313 EDCKNDSDLL
+313 EDCKNDQDLL
-323 AEIIKA
+323 ADIIKA

-365 VADLLEADE
+365 VADLLDADE
-374 DMRNIFGV
+374 DMRNLFEID
-382 EDDEE
+382 EDEE
-387 TSDEESPIRSVDIN
+387 TSEEESPIRSVDIN
-401 TDEDGDPALNVGV
+401 TDEDGVDNLNVGV

-429 ILLPQFKMLRDQTEF
+429 ILLPQFKMLRDQTDF

-449 NWFMPFYLKNPHIT
+449 NWFMPFYLKNPHVT

-495 LIVSHPNE
+495 LIISHPNE

-513 DPEDEEDGSKPAD
+513 DPEDEGDGSEPAD

-538 EEHRAKRIRI
+538 GEHRAKRIRI

-558 KFYKEKDELF
+558 KFYKGKDELF

-613 VDVMLE
+613 VEVMLE

-644 LRMAVDHFKEMLKM
+644 LRMAVSHFKEMLKM
-658 QPDMKPVYL
+658 QPDMKQVYL

-674 KLCQVD
+674 NLIQVD

-694 SFSEEELFELKLE
+694 SFSEEELFELKLD
-707 KLKFIVMNNRLEEA
+707 KLKFIVMNNRFEEA

-734 SQMAGALLTQLL
+734 NQMAGALLTQLL
-746 IKIGGEHTEGNFQKA
+746 IKIGGEHAEENFQKA

-767 YFAEVNELF
+767 YFAEANELF
-776 GSFEKMKKSGK
+776 GSFDKMKKSGK
-787 DPKNMMMQA
+787 DTKNMMMQA

-831 VGPFFR
+831 LEPFFR
-837 AYAYYEDK
+837 AYAYYVEK
-845 DQDVFFEVLREDYK
+845 DENVFFEALKEDYK

-864 GCSFTDIMIIYNQV
+864 GCSYTDLMIIYNQV
-878 VAEHQQSQE
+878 VAEHQQTE
-887 ELKKYADKS
+887 DELKKYADKS

>member
-13 NSENEANNP
+13 NPENEANNP
-22 ENEANNSENEPL
+22 EEVL

-111 KAIKEFEIPETT
+111 KAIKEFKIPETT

-157 DLKKKGEEID
+157 DLKKQGEEID
-167 VKEVKPTLE
+167 IKEVKPTLE

-221 GHWND
+221 GYWND
-226 EERAEVKD
+226 EERAAVKD

-274 QTDDDEV
+274 QADDDEV

-338 SEQKSIDYTNDIMSS
+338 SEQKSIDYTNDIMAS
-353 LSKRFLGDLKNK
+353 LSNRFLGNLKNK

-387 TSDEESPIRSVDIN
+387 TSEEESPIRSVDIN

-513 DPEDEEDGSKPAD
+513 DPEDEEDGSESAD
-526 EEEIVNEFFKEP
+526 EEEIVDEFFKEP

-707 KLKFIVMNNRLEEA
+707 KLKFIIMNNRLEEA

-746 IKIGGEHTEGNFQKA
+746 IKIGGEHAEENFKKA

>member
-13 NSENEANNP
+13 NP
-22 ENEANNSENEPL
+22 EEVL
-34 DQKELLEDVAE
+34 DQDELLEKIDE
-45 IRQMIHQQRFAE
+45 MRQLIHQQRFTE
-57 CNPMLFAII
+57 CKPLLVAVFTPLPSN
-66 KNCPNQQPYIHRL
+66 KQYVKRL
-79 VQGLLSTVIANLS
+79 LQSLLTALAANMS
-92 LFQRKKMSSVM
+92 LFQRKKIPDGVF
-103 LGFLKQDA
+103 GFPLQH
-111 KAIKEFEIPETT
+111 IKSFEELDIPEMT

-128 KLVSEAI
+128 KYISSAI
-135 SELDQFLVDVEMDI
+135 SGLDQLLEDIEMDI
-149 RSELGVFK
+149 RSDQGVFK
-157 DLKKKGEEID
+157 DLKKQGEAID
-167 VKEVKPTLE
+167 IKEVKPTLE

-200 ATLYQE
+200 ARLYQE
-206 WEECREKIFGRFVSS
+206 WEEYREKIFGRFVSS
-221 GHWND
+221 GHWTD
-226 EERAEVKD
+226 EECAAVKD
-234 TILSPTVDSL
+234 SILSPTVDSL

-293 MNSSCY
+293 MNSSYC
-299 EQHPDFLSFAEQLT
+299 EQHPDFRSFAEQLT
-313 EDCKNDSDLL
+313 EDCKNDQDLL
-323 AEIIKA
+323 ADIIKA

-365 VADLLEADE
+365 VADLLDADE
-374 DMRNIFGV
+374 DMRNLFEID
-382 EDDEE
+382 EDEE
-387 TSDEESPIRSVDIN
+387 TSEEESPIRSVDIN
-401 TDEDGDPALNVGV
+401 TDEDGVDNLNVGV

-429 ILLPQFKMLRDQTEF
+429 ILLPQFKMLRDQTDF

-449 NWFMPFYLKNPHIT
+449 NWFMPFYLKNPHVT

-495 LIVSHPNE
+495 LIISHPNE

-513 DPEDEEDGSKPAD
+513 DPEDEGDGSEPAD

-538 EEHRAKRIRI
+538 GEHRAKRIRI

-558 KFYKEKDELF
+558 KFYKGKDELF

-613 VDVMLE
+613 VEVMLE

-644 LRMAVDHFKEMLKM
+644 LRMAVSHFKEMLKM
-658 QPDMKPVYL
+658 QPDMKQVYL

-674 KLCQVD
+674 NLIQVD

-694 SFSEEELFELKLE
+694 SFSEEELFELKLD
-707 KLKFIVMNNRLEEA
+707 KLKFIVMNNRFEEA

-734 SQMAGALLTQLL
+734 NQMAGALLTQLL
-746 IKIGGEHTEGNFQKA
+746 IKIGGEHAEENFQKA

-767 YFAEVNELF
+767 YFAEANELF
-776 GSFEKMKKSGK
+776 GSFEKMKKEGK
-787 DPKNMMMQA
+787 DTKNMMMQA

-831 VGPFFR
+831 MGPFFR
-837 AYAYYEDK
+837 AYAYYVEK
-845 DQDVFFEVLREDYK
+845 DENVFFEALKEDYK
-859 WLKNY
+859 WLKDY
-864 GCSFTDIMIIYNQV
+864 GCSYTDLMIIYNQV
-878 VAEHQQSQE
+878 VAEHQKSQE
-887 ELKKYADKS
+887 EIKKYADKS

>member
-13 NSENEANNP
+13 NP
-22 ENEANNSENEPL
+22 EEDVL
-34 DQKELLEDVAE
+34 DQDFLLEKIDE
-45 IRQMIHQQRFAE
+45 MRDLIHQQRFSE
-57 CNPMLFAII
+57 CKPMLVEVFTPFSSNKQYINRLLQSLLTSLFA
-66 KNCPNQQPYIHRL
+66 NM
-79 VQGLLSTVIANLS
+79 S
-92 LFQRKKMSSVM
+92 LFQRKKIPDGVFGIPIEHNKS
-103 LGFLKQDA
+103 
-111 KAIKEFEIPETT
+111 FEKLDIPEMT
-123 PETRA
+123 PEARA
-128 KLVSEAI
+128 KYI
-135 SELDQFLVDVEMDI
+135 SSTISGLDQLLVDVEMDI
-149 RSELGVFK
+149 RSDQGVFK
-157 DLKKKGEEID
+157 DLKKLGEEID
-167 VKEVKPTLE
+167 IKEVKSTLE

-200 ATLYQE
+200 ARLYQE

-221 GHWND
+221 GHWTD
-226 EERAEVKD
+226 EECAAVKD

-293 MNSSCY
+293 MNSSYY
-299 EQHPDFLSFAEQLT
+299 EQQPDFRSFAEQLT
-313 EDCKNDSDLL
+313 EDCKNDQDLL
-323 AEIIKA
+323 ADIIKA

-365 VADLLEADE
+365 VADLLDADE
-374 DMRNIFGV
+374 DMRNLFGID
-382 EDDEE
+382 EDEE
-387 TSDEESPIRSVDIN
+387 TSEEESPIRSVDIN
-401 TDEDGDPALNVGV
+401 TDEDGVDNLNVDV

-429 ILLPQFKMLRDQTEF
+429 ILLPQFKMLRDQTDF

-449 NWFMPFYLKNPHIT
+449 NWFMPFYLKNPHVT

-495 LIVSHPNE
+495 LIISHPNE

-513 DPEDEEDGSKPAD
+513 DPEDEGDGSEPAD
-526 EEEIVNEFFKEP
+526 EEEIVDEFFKEP
-538 EEHRAKRIRI
+538 GEHRAKRIRI

-600 IARYSFRREFPDM
+600 IARYSFRREFPDL
-613 VDVMLE
+613 VEVMLE

-631 KGWVCMQKEDDHS
+631 KGWACMQKGDNHS
-644 LRMAVDHFKEMLKM
+644 LRMAVDHFKKMLKIK
-658 QPDMKPVYL
+658 PDMKQVYL

-674 KLCQVD
+674 NLIQVD

-694 SFSEEELFELKLE
+694 SFSEEELFELKLD
-707 KLKFIVMNNRLEEA
+707 KLKFIVMNNRFEEA

-734 SQMAGALLTQLL
+734 NQMAGALLTQLL
-746 IKIGGEHTEGNFQKA
+746 IKIGGEHAEENFQKA

-767 YFAEVNELF
+767 YFAEANELF
-776 GSFEKMKKSGK
+776 GSFEKMKKEGK
-787 DPKNMMMQA
+787 DTKNMMMQA

-831 VGPFFR
+831 MGPFFR
-837 AYAYYEDK
+837 AYAYYVEK
-845 DQDVFFEVLREDYK
+845 DENVFFEALKEDYK

-864 GCSFTDIMIIYNQV
+864 GCSYTDLMIIYNQV
-878 VAEHQQSQE
+878 VAEHQKSQE
-887 ELKKYADKS
+887 EIKKYADKS

>member
-13 NSENEANNP
+13 NP
-22 ENEANNSENEPL
+22 EEVL
-34 DQKELLEDVAE
+34 DQKELLEDVVE

-57 CNPMLFAII
+57 CNQMLFAII
-66 KNCPNQQPYIHRL
+66 KNSPNHLPYIHRL
-79 VQGLLSTVIANLS
+79 VQGLLSTVIASLS
-92 LFQRKKMSSVM
+92 LFQRKKMSTET
-103 LGFLKQDA
+103 LGFLKLDA
-111 KAIKEFEIPETT
+111 KAIKEFKIPETT

-128 KLVSEAI
+128 TLVSEAI
-135 SELDQFLVDVEMDI
+135 SELDQFLVDIEMDI
-149 RSELGVFK
+149 RSDQGVFK
-157 DLKKKGEEID
+157 DLKKQGEAID
-167 VKEVKPTLE
+167 IKEVKPTLE

-200 ATLYQE
+200 ARLYQE
-206 WEECREKIFGRFVSS
+206 WEEYREKIFGRIVSS
-221 GHWND
+221 GHWTD
-226 EERAEVKD
+226 EECVAVKGS
-234 TILSPTVDSL
+234 ILSPTVDSL

-293 MNSSCY
+293 TNCGCY
-299 EQHPDFLSFAEQLT
+299 EQQPDFRSFAEQLT

-374 DMRNIFGV
+374 DMRNLFEI

-387 TSDEESPIRSVDIN
+387 TSEEESPIRSVDIN
-401 TDEDGDPALNVGV
+401 TDEDGVDNLNVGV

-429 ILLPQFKMLRDQTEF
+429 ILLPQFKMLRDQTDF

-449 NWFMPFYLKNPHIT
+449 NWFMPFYLKNPHVT

-495 LIVSHPNE
+495 LIISHPNE

-513 DPEDEEDGSKPAD
+513 DPEDEGDGSEPAD
-526 EEEIVNEFFKEP
+526 EEEIVDEFFKEP
-538 EEHRAKRIRI
+538 GEHRAKRIRI

-600 IARYSFRREFPDM
+600 IARYSFRREFPDL
-613 VDVMLE
+613 VEVMLE

-644 LRMAVDHFKEMLKM
+644 LRMAVDHFKKMLKIK
-658 QPDMKPVYL
+658 PDMKQVYL

-674 KLCQVD
+674 NLIQVD

-694 SFSEEELFELKLE
+694 SFSEDELFKLKLD
-707 KLKFIVMNNRLEEA
+707 KLKFIVMNNRFEEA

-734 SQMAGALLTQLL
+734 NQMAGALLTQLL
-746 IKIGGEHTEGNFQKA
+746 IKIGGEHAEENFQKA

-767 YFAEVNELF
+767 YFAEANELF
-776 GSFEKMKKSGK
+776 GSFEKMKKEGK
-787 DPKNMMMQA
+787 DTKNMMMQA

-831 VGPFFR
+831 LEPFFR
-837 AYAYYEDK
+837 AYAYYVEK
-845 DQDVFFEVLREDYK
+845 DENVFFEALKEDYK

-864 GCSFTDIMIIYNQV
+864 GCSYTDLMIIYNQV
-878 VAEHQQSQE
+878 VAEHQQTE
-887 ELKKYADKS
+887 DELKKYADKS

>member
-13 NSENEANNP
+13 NP
-22 ENEANNSENEPL
+22 EEVLA
-34 DQKELLEDVAE
+34 QKELLEDVVE

-66 KNCPNQQPYIHRL
+66 KNSPNHQPYIHRL
-79 VQGLLSTVIANLS
+79 VQGLLSTVIASLS
-92 LFQRKKMSSVM
+92 LFQRKKISTEM
-103 LGFLKQDA
+103 LGFLELDA
-111 KAIKEFEIPETT
+111 KAVKEFKIPETT
-123 PETRA
+123 PEGRA
-128 KLVSEAI
+128 KLVSDAI
-135 SELDQFLVDVEMDI
+135 SELDQFLVDIEMDI
-149 RSELGVFK
+149 RSEQGIFK
-157 DLKKKGEEID
+157 DLKKQGEAID
-167 VKEVKPTLE
+167 IKEVKPTLE

-200 ATLYQE
+200 ARLYQE
-206 WEECREKIFGRFVSS
+206 WEEYREKIFDRFVTA
-221 GHWND
+221 GYWND
-226 EERAEVKD
+226 EERAVVKD

-253 TLSAATV
+253 TLSATTV

-274 QTDDDEV
+274 LADDDEV

-293 MNSSCY
+293 TNCGCY
-299 EQHPDFLSFAEQLT
+299 EQHPDFRSFAEQLT
-313 EDCKNDSDLL
+313 EDCKNDPDLL

-338 SEQKSIDYTNDIMSS
+338 SEQKSIDYTNDIMAS
-353 LSKRFLGDLKNK
+353 LSKRFLGDLKDK

-374 DMRNIFGV
+374 DMRNIF
-382 EDDEE
+382 EIDEDEE
-387 TSDEESPIRSVDIN
+387 TSEESPIRSVDIN
-401 TDEDGDPALNVGV
+401 TDEDGIDNLDA
-414 DSPLSMDEMMDKGID
+414 DIESPLSMDEMMDKGID

-513 DPEDEEDGSKPAD
+513 DPEDEEDGSVSAD
-526 EEEIVNEFFKEP
+526 EEEIVKEFFNEP

-548 NYIRNLLRFS
+548 NYIRNLMRFS
-558 KFYKEKDELF
+558 KFYTAKDEIF
-568 TILDELDDD
+568 NILDELDDD

-600 IARYSFRREFPDM
+600 IARYSFRREFPDL
-613 VDVMLE
+613 VEVMLE

-631 KGWVCMQKEDDHS
+631 KGWVGMQKGDNHG
-644 LRMAVDHFKEMLKM
+644 LCMAVDHFKKMLKIK
-658 QPDMKPVYL
+658 PDMKQVYL

-674 KLCQVD
+674 NLIQMD

-694 SFSEEELFELKLE
+694 SFSEEELFELKLD
-707 KLKFIVMNNRLEEA
+707 KLKFIVMNNRFEEA

-734 SQMAGALLTQLL
+734 NQMAGALLTQLL
-746 IKIGGEHTEGNFQKA
+746 IKIGGEHAEENFQKA

-776 GSFEKMKKSGK
+776 GSFEKMKKEGK
-787 DPKNMMMQA
+787 DTKNMMMQA

-831 VGPFFR
+831 MGPFFR
-837 AYAYYEDK
+837 AYAYYVEK
-845 DQDVFFEVLREDYK
+845 DENVFFEALKEDYK
-859 WLKNY
+859 WLKSY
-864 GCSFTDIMIIYNQV
+864 GCSYTDLMIIYNQV
-878 VAEHQQSQE
+878 VAEHQKSQE
-887 ELKKYADKS
+887 EIKKYADKS

>member
-13 NSENEANNP
+13 NP
-22 ENEANNSENEPL
+22 EEVL
-34 DQKELLEDVAE
+34 DQDELLEKIDE
-45 IRQMIHQQRFAE
+45 MRQLIHQQRFTE
-57 CNPMLFAII
+57 CKPLLVAVFTPLPSN
-66 KNCPNQQPYIHRL
+66 KQYVNRL
-79 VQGLLSTVIANLS
+79 LQSLLTALAANMS
-92 LFQRKKMSSVM
+92 LFQRKKIPDGVF
-103 LGFLKQDA
+103 GFPLQH
-111 KAIKEFEIPETT
+111 IKSFEELDIPEMT

-128 KLVSEAI
+128 KYISSAI
-135 SELDQFLVDVEMDI
+135 SGLDQLLEDIEMDI
-149 RSELGVFK
+149 RSDQGVFK
-157 DLKKKGEEID
+157 DLKKQGEAID
-167 VKEVKPTLE
+167 IKEVKPTLE

-200 ATLYQE
+200 ARLYQE
-206 WEECREKIFGRFVSS
+206 WEEYREKIFGRFVSS
-221 GHWND
+221 GHWTD
-226 EERAEVKD
+226 EECAAVKD

-260 FDMGKFTLLYDIYR
+260 FDMGKFTLLYGIYR

-293 MNSSCY
+293 MNSSYY
-299 EQHPDFLSFAEQLT
+299 EQQPDFRSFAEQLT
-313 EDCKNDSDLL
+313 EDCKNDQDLL
-323 AEIIKA
+323 ADIIKA

-365 VADLLEADE
+365 VADLLDADE
-374 DMRNIFGV
+374 DMRNLFEID
-382 EDDEE
+382 EDEE

-401 TDEDGDPALNVGV
+401 TDEDGVDNLNVGV

-429 ILLPQFKMLRDQTEF
+429 ILLPQFKMLRDQTDF

-449 NWFMPFYLKNPHIT
+449 NWFMPFYLKNPHVT

-495 LIVSHPNE
+495 LIISHPNE

-513 DPEDEEDGSKPAD
+513 DPEDEGDGSEPAD

-538 EEHRAKRIRI
+538 GEHRAKRIRI

-558 KFYKEKDELF
+558 KFYKGKDELF

-600 IARYSFRREFPDM
+600 IARYSFRREFPDL
-613 VDVMLE
+613 VEVMLE

-644 LRMAVDHFKEMLKM
+644 LRMAVSHFKEMLKM
-658 QPDMKPVYL
+658 QPDMKQVYL

-674 KLCQVD
+674 NLIQVD

-687 KLMEFKD
+687 KLMEFKN
-694 SFSEEELFELKLE
+694 SFSEEELFELKLD
-707 KLKFIVMNNRLEEA
+707 KLKFIVMNNRFEEA

-734 SQMAGALLTQLL
+734 NQMAGALLTQLL
-746 IKIGGEHTEGNFQKA
+746 IKIGGEHAEENFQKA

-776 GSFEKMKKSGK
+776 GSFDKMKKSGK
-787 DPKNMMMQA
+787 DTKNMMMQA

-813 NNYSLGL
+813 NNYSQGL

-831 VGPFFR
+831 LEPFFR
-837 AYAYYEDK
+837 AYAYYVEK
-845 DQDVFFEVLREDYK
+845 DENVFFEALKEDYK

-864 GCSFTDIMIIYNQV
+864 GCSYTDLMIIYNQV
-878 VAEHQQSQE
+878 VAEHQQTE
-887 ELKKYADKS
+887 DELKKYADKS

>member
-13 NSENEANNP
+13 NP
-22 ENEANNSENEPL
+22 EEDVL
-34 DQKELLEDVAE
+34 DQNFLLEKIDE
-45 IRQMIHQQRFAE
+45 MRQLIHQQRFAE
-57 CNPMLFAII
+57 CKPMLVAIFE
-66 KNCPNQQPYIHRL
+66 NCPNHKQYMRRL
-79 VQGLLSTVIANLS
+79 MHGLLTTVLANMS
-92 LFQRKKMSSVM
+92 LLQRKKLPDDM
-103 LGFLKQDA
+103 LGILKQYVKPSEELD
-111 KAIKEFEIPETT
+111 IPEMT
-123 PETRA
+123 PEARTKFVFGA
-128 KLVSEAI
+128 V
-135 SELDQFLVDVEMDI
+135 SELDQLLEDIEMDI
-149 RSELGVFK
+149 RSDQGVFK
-157 DLKKKGEEID
+157 DLKKQGEAID
-167 VKEVKPTLE
+167 IKEVKPTLE

-200 ATLYQE
+200 ARLYQE
-206 WEECREKIFGRFVSS
+206 WEEYREKIFGRFVSS
-221 GHWND
+221 GHWTD
-226 EERAEVKD
+226 EECAAVKD

-260 FDMGKFTLLYDIYR
+260 FDMGKFTLLYGIYR

-293 MNSSCY
+293 MNSSYY
-299 EQHPDFLSFAEQLT
+299 EQQPDFRSFAEQLT
-313 EDCKNDSDLL
+313 EDCKNDQDLL
-323 AEIIKA
+323 ADIIKA

-365 VADLLEADE
+365 VADLLDADE
-374 DMRNIFGV
+374 DMRNLFEID
-382 EDDEE
+382 EDEE
-387 TSDEESPIRSVDIN
+387 TSEEESPIRSVDIN
-401 TDEDGDPALNVGV
+401 TDEDGVDNLNVGV

-429 ILLPQFKMLRDQTEF
+429 ILLPQFKMLRDQTDF

-449 NWFMPFYLKNPHIT
+449 NWFMPFYLKNPHVT

-495 LIVSHPNE
+495 LIISHPNE

-513 DPEDEEDGSKPAD
+513 DPEDEGDGSEPAD

-538 EEHRAKRIRI
+538 GEHRAKRIRI

-558 KFYKEKDELF
+558 KFYKGKDELF

-613 VDVMLE
+613 VEVMLE

-644 LRMAVDHFKEMLKM
+644 LRMAVSHFKKMLKM
-658 QPDMKPVYL
+658 QPDMKQVYL

-674 KLCQVD
+674 NLIQVD

-694 SFSEEELFELKLE
+694 SFSEEELFELKLD
-707 KLKFIVMNNRLEEA
+707 KLKFIVMNNRFEEA

-734 SQMAGALLTQLL
+734 NQMAGALLTQLL
-746 IKIGGEHTEGNFQKA
+746 IKIGGEHAEENFQKA

-767 YFAEVNELF
+767 YFAEANELF
-776 GSFEKMKKSGK
+776 GSFEKMKKEGK
-787 DPKNMMMQA
+787 DTKNMMMQA

-831 VGPFFR
+831 LEPFFR
-837 AYAYYEDK
+837 AYAYYVEK
-845 DQDVFFEVLREDYK
+845 DENVFFEALKEDYK

-864 GCSFTDIMIIYNQV
+864 GCSYTDLMIIYNQV
-878 VAEHQQSQE
+878 VAEHQQTE
-887 ELKKYADKS
+887 DELKKYADKS

>member
-13 NSENEANNP
+13 NP
-22 ENEANNSENEPL
+22 EEDVL
-34 DQKELLEDVAE
+34 DQDFLLEKVDE
-45 IRQMIHQQRFAE
+45 MRDLIHQQRFSE
-57 CNPMLFAII
+57 CKQMLVEVFTPFSSNKQYINRLMQSLLTSLFA
-66 KNCPNQQPYIHRL
+66 NM
-79 VQGLLSTVIANLS
+79 S
-92 LFQRKKMSSVM
+92 LFQRKKIPDGVFGIPIQHNKS
-103 LGFLKQDA
+103 
-111 KAIKEFEIPETT
+111 FEELDIPEMT

-128 KLVSEAI
+128 KYI
-135 SELDQFLVDVEMDI
+135 SSTISGLDQLLVDVEMDI
-149 RSELGVFK
+149 RSDQGVFK
-157 DLKKKGEEID
+157 DLKKLGEEID
-167 VKEVKPTLE
+167 IKEVKSTLE

-200 ATLYQE
+200 ARLYQE

-221 GHWND
+221 GYWND
-226 EERAEVKD
+226 EERAAVKD

-293 MNSSCY
+293 MNSSYC
-299 EQHPDFLSFAEQLT
+299 EQHPDFRSFAEQLT
-313 EDCKNDSDLL
+313 EDCKNDQDLL

-365 VADLLEADE
+365 VADLLDADE
-374 DMRNIFGV
+374 DMRNLFGID
-382 EDDEE
+382 EDEE
-387 TSDEESPIRSVDIN
+387 TSEEESPIRSVDIN
-401 TDEDGDPALNVGV
+401 TDEDGVDNLNVDV

-429 ILLPQFKMLRDQTEF
+429 ILLPQFKMLRDQTDF

-449 NWFMPFYLKNPHIT
+449 NWFMPFYLKNPHVT

-495 LIVSHPNE
+495 LIISHPNE

-513 DPEDEEDGSKPAD
+513 DPEDDGDGSEPAD

-538 EEHRAKRIRI
+538 GEHRAKRIRI

-613 VDVMLE
+613 VEVMLE

-631 KGWVCMQKEDDHS
+631 KGWVCMQKGDDHS
-644 LRMAVDHFKEMLKM
+644 LRMAVDHFKKMLKIK
-658 QPDMKPVYL
+658 PDMKQVYL

-674 KLCQVD
+674 NLIQVD

-694 SFSEEELFELKLE
+694 SFSEEELFELKLD
-707 KLKFIVMNNRLEEA
+707 KLKFIVMNNRFEEA

-734 SQMAGALLTQLL
+734 NQMAGALLTQLL
-746 IKIGGEHTEGNFQKA
+746 IKIGGEHTEENFQKA

-767 YFAEVNELF
+767 YFAEANELF
-776 GSFEKMKKSGK
+776 GSFEKMKKEGK
-787 DPKNMMMQA
+787 DTKNMMMQA

-801 KMMKNDKAAEAY
+801 KMMKNDKLAEAY
-813 NNYSLGL
+813 NNYSQGL

-831 VGPFFR
+831 MGPFFR
-837 AYAYYEDK
+837 AYAYYVEK
-845 DQDVFFEVLREDYK
+845 DENVFFEALKEDYK

-864 GCSFTDIMIIYNQV
+864 GCSYTDLMIIYNQV
-878 VAEHQQSQE
+878 VAEHQQTE
-887 ELKKYADKS
+887 DELKKYADKS

>member
-13 NSENEANNP
+13 NP
-22 ENEANNSENEPL
+22 EEDVL
-34 DQKELLEDVAE
+34 DQDFLLEKVDE
-45 IRQMIHQQRFAE
+45 MRDLIHQQRFTE
-57 CNPMLFAII
+57 CKPILVAIFE
-66 KNCPNQQPYIHRL
+66 NCPNHKQYMRRL
-79 VQGLLSTVIANLS
+79 MHGLLKTVLANMS
-92 LFQRKKMSSVM
+92 LLQCKKLPDDM
-103 LGFLKQDA
+103 LGFLKQYVKPSEELD
-111 KAIKEFEIPETT
+111 IPEMT
-123 PETRA
+123 PEARTKFVFGA
-128 KLVSEAI
+128 V
-135 SELDQFLVDVEMDI
+135 SELDQLLVDIEMDI
-149 RSELGVFK
+149 RSDQGIFK
-157 DLKKKGEEID
+157 DLKKQGEAID
-167 VKEVKPTLE
+167 IKEVKPTLE

-200 ATLYQE
+200 ARLYQE
-206 WEECREKIFGRFVSS
+206 WEEYREKIFDRFVSS
-221 GHWND
+221 GYWNN
-226 EERAEVKD
+226 EERAVVKD

-274 QTDDDEV
+274 LADDDEV

-293 MNSSCY
+293 TNCGSY
-299 EQHPDFLSFAEQLT
+299 EQQPDFRSFAEQLT
-313 EDCKNDSDLL
+313 EDCKNDPDLL
-323 AEIIKA
+323 VEIIKA

-338 SEQKSIDYTNDIMSS
+338 SEQKSIDYTNDIMAS
-353 LSKRFLGDLKNK
+353 LSKRFLDDLRDK

-374 DMRNIFGV
+374 DMRNIFGI

-387 TSDEESPIRSVDIN
+387 TSEESPIRSDDTN
-401 TDEDGDPALNVGV
+401 TDEDRIPNLDA
-414 DSPLSMDEMMDKGID
+414 DIESPLSMDEMMDKGID

-513 DPEDEEDGSKPAD
+513 DPEDEEDGSESAD
-526 EEEIVNEFFKEP
+526 EEEIVKEFFNEP

-548 NYIRNLLRFS
+548 NYIRNLMRFS
-558 KFYKEKDELF
+558 KFYTAKDELF

-600 IARYSFRREFPDM
+600 IARYSFRREFPDL
-613 VDVMLE
+613 VEVMLE

-631 KGWVCMQKEDDHS
+631 KGWVCMQKGDNHS
-644 LRMAVDHFKEMLKM
+644 LRMAVDHFKKMLKIK
-658 QPDMKPVYL
+658 PDMKQVYL
-667 QLGICYR
+667 QLGTCYR
-674 KLCQVD
+674 NLIQVD

-694 SFSEEELFELKLE
+694 SFSEEELFELKLD
-707 KLKFIVMNNRLEEA
+707 KLKFIVMNNRFEEA

-734 SQMAGALLTQLL
+734 NQMAGALLTQLL
-746 IKIGGEHTEGNFQKA
+746 IKIGGEHAEENFQKA

-776 GSFEKMKKSGK
+776 GSFEKMKKAGK
-787 DPKNMMMQA
+787 DTKNMMMQA

-801 KMMKNDKAAEAY
+801 KMMKNDKLAEAY

-831 VGPFFR
+831 MGPFFR
-837 AYAYYEDK
+837 VYAYYVEK
-845 DQDVFFEVLREDYK
+845 DENVFFEALKEDYK

-864 GCSFTDIMIIYNQV
+864 GCSYTDLMIIYNQV
-878 VAEHQQSQE
+878 VAEHQKSQE
-887 ELKKYADKS
+887 EIKKYADKS

>member
-13 NSENEANNP
+13 NP
-22 ENEANNSENEPL
+22 EEDVL
-34 DQKELLEDVAE
+34 DQDFLLEKVDE
-45 IRQMIHQQRFAE
+45 MRDLIHQQRFTE
-57 CNPMLFAII
+57 CKPILVAIFE
-66 KNCPNQQPYIHRL
+66 NCPNHKQYMRRL
-79 VQGLLSTVIANLS
+79 MHGLLKTVLANMS
-92 LFQRKKMSSVM
+92 LLQCKKLPDDM
-103 LGFLKQDA
+103 LGFLKQYVKPSEELD
-111 KAIKEFEIPETT
+111 IPEMT
-123 PETRA
+123 PEARTKFVFGA
-128 KLVSEAI
+128 V
-135 SELDQFLVDVEMDI
+135 SELDQLLVDIEMDI
-149 RSELGVFK
+149 RSDQGIFK
-157 DLKKKGEEID
+157 DLKKQGEAID
-167 VKEVKPTLE
+167 IKEVKPTLE

-200 ATLYQE
+200 ARLYQE
-206 WEECREKIFGRFVSS
+206 WEEYREKIFDRFVSS
-221 GHWND
+221 GYWNN
-226 EERAEVKD
+226 EERAVVKD

-274 QTDDDEV
+274 LADDDEV

-293 MNSSCY
+293 TNCGSY
-299 EQHPDFLSFAEQLT
+299 EQQPDFRSFAEQLT
-313 EDCKNDSDLL
+313 EDCKNDPDLL

-338 SEQKSIDYTNDIMSS
+338 SEQKSIDYTNDIMAS
-353 LSKRFLGDLKNK
+353 LSKRFLDDLRDK

-374 DMRNIFGV
+374 DMRNIFGI

-387 TSDEESPIRSVDIN
+387 TSEESPIRSDDTN
-401 TDEDGDPALNVGV
+401 TDEDRIPNLDA
-414 DSPLSMDEMMDKGID
+414 DIESPLSMDEMMDKGID

-513 DPEDEEDGSKPAD
+513 DPEDEEDGSESAD
-526 EEEIVNEFFKEP
+526 EEEIVKEFFNEP

-548 NYIRNLLRFS
+548 NYIRNLMRFS
-558 KFYKEKDELF
+558 KFYTAKDEIF
-568 TILDELDDD
+568 NIFDELDDD
-577 KPAYAVLAGPLFQDE
+577 KSAYAVLAGPLFQDE

-600 IARYSFRREFPDM
+600 IARYSFRREFPDL
-613 VDVMLE
+613 VEVMLE

-631 KGWVCMQKEDDHS
+631 KGWVCMQKGDNHS
-644 LRMAVDHFKEMLKM
+644 LRMAVDHFKKMLKIK
-658 QPDMKPVYL
+658 PDMKQVYL
-667 QLGICYR
+667 QLGTCYR
-674 KLCQVD
+674 NLIQVD

-694 SFSEEELFELKLE
+694 SFSEEELFELKLD
-707 KLKFIVMNNRLEEA
+707 KLKFIVMNNRFEEA

-734 SQMAGALLTQLL
+734 NQMAGALLTQLL
-746 IKIGGEHTEGNFQKA
+746 IKIGGEHAEENFQKA

-776 GSFEKMKKSGK
+776 GSFEKMKKAGK
-787 DPKNMMMQA
+787 DTKNMMMQA

-801 KMMKNDKAAEAY
+801 KMMKNDKLAEAY

-831 VGPFFR
+831 MGPFFR
-837 AYAYYEDK
+837 VYAYYVEK
-845 DQDVFFEVLREDYK
+845 DENVFFEALKEDYK

-864 GCSFTDIMIIYNQV
+864 GCSYTDLMIIYNQV
-878 VAEHQQSQE
+878 VAEHQKSQE
-887 ELKKYADKS
+887 EIKKYADKS

>member
-13 NSENEANNP
+13 NP
-22 ENEANNSENEPL
+22 EEDVL
-34 DQKELLEDVAE
+34 DQDFLLEKVDE
-45 IRQMIHQQRFAE
+45 MRDLIHQQRFTE
-57 CNPMLFAII
+57 CKPILVAIFE
-66 KNCPNQQPYIHRL
+66 NCPNHKQYMRRL
-79 VQGLLSTVIANLS
+79 MHGLLKTVLANMS
-92 LFQRKKMSSVM
+92 LLQCKKLPDDM
-103 LGFLKQDA
+103 LGFLKQYVKPSEELD
-111 KAIKEFEIPETT
+111 IPEMT
-123 PETRA
+123 PEARTKFVFGA
-128 KLVSEAI
+128 V
-135 SELDQFLVDVEMDI
+135 SELDQLLVDIEMDI
-149 RSELGVFK
+149 RSDLGIFK
-157 DLKKKGEEID
+157 DLKKQGEAID
-167 VKEVKPTLE
+167 IKEVKPTLE

-200 ATLYQE
+200 ARLYQE
-206 WEECREKIFGRFVSS
+206 WEEYREKIFDRFVSS
-221 GHWND
+221 GYWNN
-226 EERAEVKD
+226 EERAVVKD

-274 QTDDDEV
+274 LADDDEV

-293 MNSSCY
+293 TNCGCY
-299 EQHPDFLSFAEQLT
+299 EQQPDFRSFAEQLT
-313 EDCKNDSDLL
+313 EDCKNDPDLL

-338 SEQKSIDYTNDIMSS
+338 SEQKSIDYTNDIMAS
-353 LSKRFLGDLKNK
+353 LSKRFLDDLRDK

-374 DMRNIFGV
+374 DMRNIFGI

-387 TSDEESPIRSVDIN
+387 TSEESPIRSDDTN
-401 TDEDGDPALNVGV
+401 TDEDRIPNLDA
-414 DSPLSMDEMMDKGID
+414 DIESPLSMDEMMDKGID

-513 DPEDEEDGSKPAD
+513 DPEDEEDGSESAD
-526 EEEIVNEFFKEP
+526 EEEIVKEFFNEP

-548 NYIRNLLRFS
+548 NYIRNLMRFS
-558 KFYKEKDELF
+558 KFYTAKDEIF
-568 TILDELDDD
+568 NIFDELDDD

-600 IARYSFRREFPDM
+600 IARYSFRREFPDL
-613 VDVMLE
+613 VEVMLE

-631 KGWVCMQKEDDHS
+631 KGWVCMQKGDNHS
-644 LRMAVDHFKEMLKM
+644 LRMAVDHFKKMLKIK
-658 QPDMKPVYL
+658 PDMKQVYL
-667 QLGICYR
+667 QLGTCYR
-674 KLCQVD
+674 NLIQVD

-694 SFSEEELFELKLE
+694 SFSEEELFELKLD
-707 KLKFIVMNNRLEEA
+707 KLKFIVMNNRFEEA

-734 SQMAGALLTQLL
+734 NQMAGALLTQLL
-746 IKIGGEHTEGNFQKA
+746 IKIGGEHAEENFQKA

-776 GSFEKMKKSGK
+776 GSFEKMKKAGK
-787 DPKNMMMQA
+787 DTKNMMMQA

-801 KMMKNDKAAEAY
+801 KMMKNDKLAEAY

-831 VGPFFR
+831 MGPFFR
-837 AYAYYEDK
+837 VYAYYVEK
-845 DQDVFFEVLREDYK
+845 DEDVFFEALKEDYK

-864 GCSFTDIMIIYNQV
+864 GCSYTDLMIIYNQV
-878 VAEHQQSQE
+878 VAEHQKSQE
-887 ELKKYADKS
+887 EIKKYADKS

>member
-13 NSENEANNP
+13 NP
-22 ENEANNSENEPL
+22 EEDVL
-34 DQKELLEDVAE
+34 DQNFLLEKVDEMRVL
-45 IRQMIHQQRFAE
+45 IHQQRFAE
-57 CNPMLFAII
+57 CRPMLVAIFE
-66 KNCPNQQPYIHRL
+66 NCPNHKQYMRRL
-79 VQGLLSTVIANLS
+79 MHGLLTTVLANMS
-92 LFQRKKMSSVM
+92 LLQRKKLPDDM
-103 LGFLKQDA
+103 LGILKQYVKPSEELD
-111 KAIKEFEIPETT
+111 IPEMT
-123 PETRA
+123 PEARTKFVFGA
-128 KLVSEAI
+128 V
-135 SELDQFLVDVEMDI
+135 SELDQLLVDIEMDI
-149 RSELGVFK
+149 RSEQGIFK
-157 DLKKKGEEID
+157 DLKTQGEEID
-167 VKEVKPTLE
+167 IKEVKPTLE

-200 ATLYQE
+200 ARLYQE
-206 WEECREKIFGRFVSS
+206 WEEYREKIFDRFVSS
-221 GHWND
+221 GYWND
-226 EERAEVKD
+226 EECAVVKD

-274 QTDDDEV
+274 LADDDEV

-293 MNSSCY
+293 TNCGCY
-299 EQHPDFLSFAEQLT
+299 EQQPDFRSFAEQLT

-353 LSKRFLGDLKNK
+353 LSKRFLGDLKDK

-374 DMRNIFGV
+374 DMRNLFEID
-382 EDDEE
+382 EDEE
-387 TSDEESPIRSVDIN
+387 TSEEESPIRSVDIN
-401 TDEDGDPALNVGV
+401 TDEDGVDNLNVGV

-429 ILLPQFKMLRDQTEF
+429 ILLPQFKMLRDQTDF

-449 NWFMPFYLKNPHIT
+449 NWFMPFYLKNPHVT

-495 LIVSHPNE
+495 LIISHPNE

-513 DPEDEEDGSKPAD
+513 DPEDEGDGSEPAD
-526 EEEIVNEFFKEP
+526 EEEIVDEFFKEP
-538 EEHRAKRIRI
+538 GEHRAKRIRI

-600 IARYSFRREFPDM
+600 IARYSFRREFPDL
-613 VDVMLE
+613 VEVMLE

-631 KGWVCMQKEDDHS
+631 QGWVCMQKEDDHS
-644 LRMAVDHFKEMLKM
+644 LRMAVSHFKKMLKIK
-658 QPDMKPVYL
+658 PDMKQVYL

-674 KLCQVD
+674 NLIQVD

-694 SFSEEELFELKLE
+694 SFSEEELFKLKLD
-707 KLKFIVMNNRLEEA
+707 KLKFIVMNNRFEEA

-734 SQMAGALLTQLL
+734 NQMAGALLTQLL
-746 IKIGGEHTEGNFQKA
+746 IKIGGEHAEENFQKA

-767 YFAEVNELF
+767 YFAEANELF
-776 GSFEKMKKSGK
+776 GSFEKMKKEGK
-787 DPKNMMMQA
+787 DTKNMMMQA

-831 VGPFFR
+831 MGPFFR
-837 AYAYYEDK
+837 AYAYYVEK
-845 DQDVFFEVLREDYK
+845 DENVFFEALKEDYK

-864 GCSFTDIMIIYNQV
+864 GCSYTDLMIIYNQV
-878 VAEHQQSQE
+878 VAEHQQTE
-887 ELKKYADKS
+887 DELKKYADKS

>member
-13 NSENEANNP
+13 NP
-22 ENEANNSENEPL
+22 EEVL
-34 DQKELLEDVAE
+34 DQDELLEKIDE
-45 IRQMIHQQRFAE
+45 MRQLIHQQRFTE
-57 CNPMLFAII
+57 CKPLLVAVFTPLPSN
-66 KNCPNQQPYIHRL
+66 KQYVNRL
-79 VQGLLSTVIANLS
+79 LQSLLTALAANMS
-92 LFQRKKMSSVM
+92 LFQRKKIPDGVF
-103 LGFLKQDA
+103 GFPLQH
-111 KAIKEFEIPETT
+111 IKSFEELDIPEMT

-128 KLVSEAI
+128 KYISSAI
-135 SELDQFLVDVEMDI
+135 SGLDQLLEDIEMDI
-149 RSELGVFK
+149 RSDQGVFK
-157 DLKKKGEEID
+157 DLKKQGEAID
-167 VKEVKPTLE
+167 IKEVKPTLE

-200 ATLYQE
+200 ARLYQE
-206 WEECREKIFGRFVSS
+206 WEEYREKIFGRFVSS
-221 GHWND
+221 GHWTD
-226 EERAEVKD
+226 EECAAVKD

-293 MNSSCY
+293 TNCGCY
-299 EQHPDFLSFAEQLT
+299 EQQPDFRSFAEQLT
-313 EDCKNDSDLL
+313 EDCKNDPDLL

-365 VADLLEADE
+365 VADLLDADE
-374 DMRNIFGV
+374 DMRNLFEID
-382 EDDEE
+382 EDEE
-387 TSDEESPIRSVDIN
+387 TSEEESPIRSVDIN
-401 TDEDGDPALNVGV
+401 TDEDGVDNLNVGV

-429 ILLPQFKMLRDQTEF
+429 ILLPQFKMLRDQTDF

-449 NWFMPFYLKNPHIT
+449 NWFMPFYLKNPHVT

-495 LIVSHPNE
+495 LIISHPNE

-513 DPEDEEDGSKPAD
+513 DPEDEGDGSEPAD

-538 EEHRAKRIRI
+538 GEHRAKRIRI

-558 KFYKEKDELF
+558 KFYKGKDELF

-613 VDVMLE
+613 VEVMLE

-644 LRMAVDHFKEMLKM
+644 LRMAVSHFKEMLKM
-658 QPDMKPVYL
+658 QPDMKQVYL

-674 KLCQVD
+674 NLIQVD

-694 SFSEEELFELKLE
+694 SFSEEELFELKLD
-707 KLKFIVMNNRLEEA
+707 KLKFIVMNNRFEEA

-734 SQMAGALLTQLL
+734 NQMAGALLTQLL
-746 IKIGGEHTEGNFQKA
+746 IKIGGEHAEENFQKA

-767 YFAEVNELF
+767 YFAEANELF
-776 GSFEKMKKSGK
+776 GSFEKMKKEGK
-787 DPKNMMMQA
+787 DTKNMMMQA

-831 VGPFFR
+831 LEPFFR
-837 AYAYYEDK
+837 AYAYYVEK
-845 DQDVFFEVLREDYK
+845 DENVFFEALKEDYK

-864 GCSFTDIMIIYNQV
+864 GCSYTDLMIIYNQV
-878 VAEHQQSQE
+878 VAEHQQTE
-887 ELKKYADKS
+887 DELKKYADKS

>member
-13 NSENEANNP
+13 NP
-22 ENEANNSENEPL
+22 EEVL
-34 DQKELLEDVAE
+34 DQDELLEKIDE
-45 IRQMIHQQRFAE
+45 MRQLIHQQRFTE
-57 CNPMLFAII
+57 CKPLLVAVFTPLPSN
-66 KNCPNQQPYIHRL
+66 KQYVNRL
-79 VQGLLSTVIANLS
+79 LQSLLTALAANMS
-92 LFQRKKMSSVM
+92 LFQRKKIPDGVF
-103 LGFLKQDA
+103 GFPLQH
-111 KAIKEFEIPETT
+111 IKSFEELDIPEMT

-128 KLVSEAI
+128 KYISSAI
-135 SELDQFLVDVEMDI
+135 SGLDQLLEDIEMDI
-149 RSELGVFK
+149 RSDQGVFK
-157 DLKKKGEEID
+157 DLKKQGEAID
-167 VKEVKPTLE
+167 IKEVKPTLE

-200 ATLYQE
+200 ARLYQE
-206 WEECREKIFGRFVSS
+206 WEEYREKIFGRFVSS
-221 GHWND
+221 GHWTD
-226 EERAEVKD
+226 EECAAVKD

-293 MNSSCY
+293 MNSSYY
-299 EQHPDFLSFAEQLT
+299 EQQPDFRSFAEQLT

-338 SEQKSIDYTNDIMSS
+338 SEQKSIDYTNDIMAS
-353 LSKRFLGDLKNK
+353 LSNRFLGDLKNK
-365 VADLLEADE
+365 VADLLDADE
-374 DMRNIFGV
+374 DMRNLFEID
-382 EDDEE
+382 EDEE
-387 TSDEESPIRSVDIN
+387 TSEESPIRSVDIN
-401 TDEDGDPALNVGV
+401 TDEDGVDNLNVGV

-429 ILLPQFKMLRDQTEF
+429 ILLPQFKMLRDQTDF

-449 NWFMPFYLKNPHIT
+449 NWFMPFYLKNPHVT

-495 LIVSHPNE
+495 LIISHPNE

-513 DPEDEEDGSKPAD
+513 DPEDEGDGSEPAD

-538 EEHRAKRIRI
+538 GEHRAKRIRI

-613 VDVMLE
+613 VEVMLE

-631 KGWVCMQKEDDHS
+631 KGWVCMQKGDDHS
-644 LRMAVDHFKEMLKM
+644 LRMAVDHFKKMLKIK
-658 QPDMKPVYL
+658 PDMKQVYL

-674 KLCQVD
+674 NLIQVD

-694 SFSEEELFELKLE
+694 SFSEEELFELKLD
-707 KLKFIVMNNRLEEA
+707 KLKFIVMNNRFEEA

-734 SQMAGALLTQLL
+734 NQMAGALLTQLL
-746 IKIGGEHTEGNFQKA
+746 IKIGGEHAEENFQKA

-776 GSFEKMKKSGK
+776 GSFEKMKKEGK
-787 DPKNMMMQA
+787 DTKNMMMQA

-801 KMMKNDKAAEAY
+801 KMMKNDKLAEAY
-813 NNYSLGL
+813 NNYSQGL

-831 VGPFFR
+831 LEPFFR
-837 AYAYYEDK
+837 AYAYYVEK
-845 DQDVFFEVLREDYK
+845 DENVFFEALKEDYK

-864 GCSFTDIMIIYNQV
+864 GCSYTDLMIIYNQV
-878 VAEHQQSQE
+878 VAEHQQTE
-887 ELKKYADKS
+887 DELKKYADKS

>member
-13 NSENEANNP
+13 NP
-22 ENEANNSENEPL
+22 EEVL
-34 DQKELLEDVAE
+34 DQDELLEKIDE
-45 IRQMIHQQRFAE
+45 MRQLIHQQRFTE
-57 CNPMLFAII
+57 CKPLLVAVFTPLPSN
-66 KNCPNQQPYIHRL
+66 KQYVNRL
-79 VQGLLSTVIANLS
+79 LQSLLTALAANMS
-92 LFQRKKMSSVM
+92 LFQRKKIPDGVF
-103 LGFLKQDA
+103 GFPLQH
-111 KAIKEFEIPETT
+111 IKSFEELDIPEMT

-128 KLVSEAI
+128 KYISSAI
-135 SELDQFLVDVEMDI
+135 SGLDQLLENIEMDI
-149 RSELGVFK
+149 RSDQGVFK
-157 DLKKKGEEID
+157 DLKKQGEAID
-167 VKEVKPTLE
+167 IKEVKSTLE

-200 ATLYQE
+200 ARLYQE
-206 WEECREKIFGRFVSS
+206 WEEYREKIFGRFVSS
-221 GHWND
+221 GHWTD
-226 EERAEVKD
+226 EECAAVKD

-293 MNSSCY
+293 MNSSYY
-299 EQHPDFLSFAEQLT
+299 EQQPDFRSFAEQLT
-313 EDCKNDSDLL
+313 EDCKNDQDLL
-323 AEIIKA
+323 ADIIKA

-365 VADLLEADE
+365 VADLLDADE
-374 DMRNIFGV
+374 DMRNLFEID
-382 EDDEE
+382 EDEE
-387 TSDEESPIRSVDIN
+387 TSEEESPIRSVDIN
-401 TDEDGDPALNVGV
+401 TDEDGVDNLNVDV

-429 ILLPQFKMLRDQTEF
+429 ILLPQFKMLRDQTDF

-449 NWFMPFYLKNPHIT
+449 NWFMPFYLKNPHVT

-495 LIVSHPNE
+495 LIISHPNE

-513 DPEDEEDGSKPAD
+513 DPEDEGDGSEPAD

-538 EEHRAKRIRI
+538 GEHRAKRIRI

-558 KFYKEKDELF
+558 KFYKRKDELF

-613 VDVMLE
+613 VEVMLE

-644 LRMAVDHFKEMLKM
+644 LCMAVSHFKEMLKM
-658 QPDMKPVYL
+658 QPDMKQVYL

-674 KLCQVD
+674 NLIQVD

-694 SFSEEELFELKLE
+694 SFSEEELFELKLD
-707 KLKFIVMNNRLEEA
+707 KLKFIVMNNRFEEA

-734 SQMAGALLTQLL
+734 NQMAGALLTQLL
-746 IKIGGEHTEGNFQKA
+746 IKIGGEHAEENFQKA

-767 YFAEVNELF
+767 YFAEANELF
-776 GSFEKMKKSGK
+776 GSFEKMKKEGK
-787 DPKNMMMQA
+787 DTKNMMMQA

-831 VGPFFR
+831 LEPFFR
-837 AYAYYEDK
+837 AYAYYVEK
-845 DQDVFFEVLREDYK
+845 DENVFFEALKEDYK

-864 GCSFTDIMIIYNQV
+864 GCSYTDLMIIYNQV
-878 VAEHQQSQE
+878 VAEHQQTE
-887 ELKKYADKS
+887 DELKKYADKS

>member
-13 NSENEANNP
+13 NP
-22 ENEANNSENEPL
+22 EEVLA
-34 DQKELLEDVAE
+34 QKELLEDVVE

-66 KNCPNQQPYIHRL
+66 KNSPNHQPYIHRL
-79 VQGLLSTVIANLS
+79 VQGLLSTVIASLS
-92 LFQRKKMSSVM
+92 LFQRKKISTEM
-103 LGFLKQDA
+103 LGFLKLDA
-111 KAIKEFEIPETT
+111 KAVKEFEIPETT
-123 PETRA
+123 PEGRA
-128 KLVSEAI
+128 KLVSDAI
-135 SELDQFLVDVEMDI
+135 SELDQFLVDIEMDI
-149 RSELGVFK
+149 RSEQGIFK
-157 DLKKKGEEID
+157 DLKKQGEAID
-167 VKEVKPTLE
+167 IKEVKPTLE

-200 ATLYQE
+200 ARLYLE
-206 WEECREKIFGRFVSS
+206 WEEYREKIFDRFVTA
-221 GHWND
+221 GYWND
-226 EERAEVKD
+226 EERAVVKD

-274 QTDDDEV
+274 LADDDEV

-293 MNSSCY
+293 TNCGCY
-299 EQHPDFLSFAEQLT
+299 EQHPDFRSFAEQLT
-313 EDCKNDSDLL
+313 EDCKNDPDLL

-338 SEQKSIDYTNDIMSS
+338 SEQKSIDYTNDIMAS
-353 LSKRFLGDLKNK
+353 LSKRFLGDLKDK

-374 DMRNIFGV
+374 DMRNIF
-382 EDDEE
+382 EIDEDEE
-387 TSDEESPIRSVDIN
+387 TSEESPIRSVDIN
-401 TDEDGDPALNVGV
+401 TDEDGIDNLDA
-414 DSPLSMDEMMDKGID
+414 DIESPLSMDEMMDKGID

-495 LIVSHPNE
+495 LILSHPNE

-513 DPEDEEDGSKPAD
+513 DPEDEEDGSVSAD
-526 EEEIVNEFFKEP
+526 EEEIVKEFFNEP

-600 IARYSFRREFPDM
+600 IARYSFRREFPDL
-613 VDVMLE
+613 VEVMLE

-631 KGWVCMQKEDDHS
+631 KGWVCMQKGDNHS
-644 LRMAVDHFKEMLKM
+644 LCMAVDHFKKMLKIK
-658 QPDMKPVYL
+658 PDMKQVYL

-674 KLCQVD
+674 NLIQMD

-694 SFSEEELFELKLE
+694 SFSEEELFELKLD
-707 KLKFIVMNNRLEEA
+707 KLKFIVMNNRFEEA

-734 SQMAGALLTQLL
+734 NQMAGALLTQLL
-746 IKIGGEHTEGNFQKA
+746 IKIGGEHAEENFLKA

-776 GSFEKMKKSGK
+776 GSFEKMKKAGK
-787 DPKNMMMQA
+787 DTKNMMMQA

-801 KMMKNDKAAEAY
+801 KMMKNDKLAEAY

-831 VGPFFR
+831 MGPFFR
-837 AYAYYEDK
+837 AYAYYVEK
-845 DQDVFFEVLREDYK
+845 DENVFFEALKEDYK
-859 WLKNY
+859 WLKSY
-864 GCSFTDIMIIYNQV
+864 GCSYTDLMIIYNQV
-878 VAEHQQSQE
+878 VAEHQKSQE
-887 ELKKYADKS
+887 EIKKYADKS

>member
-13 NSENEANNP
+13 NP
-22 ENEANNSENEPL
+22 EEVLA
-34 DQKELLEDVAE
+34 QKELLEDVVE

-66 KNCPNQQPYIHRL
+66 KNSPDHLPYIHRL
-79 VQGLLSTVIANLS
+79 VQGLLSTVIASLS
-92 LFQRKKMSSVM
+92 LFQRKKISTEM
-103 LGFLKQDA
+103 LDFLKLDA
-111 KAIKEFEIPETT
+111 KAIKEFKIPETT

-135 SELDQFLVDVEMDI
+135 SELDQFLVDIEMDI
-149 RSELGVFK
+149 RSEQGIFK
-157 DLKKKGEEID
+157 DLKKQGEAID
-167 VKEVKPTLE
+167 IKEVKPTLE

-200 ATLYQE
+200 ARLYQE
-206 WEECREKIFGRFVSS
+206 WEEYREKIFDRFVSS
-221 GHWND
+221 GYWND
-226 EERAEVKD
+226 EERAVVKD

-274 QTDDDEV
+274 LADDDEV

-293 MNSSCY
+293 TNCGCY
-299 EQHPDFLSFAEQLT
+299 EQQPDFRSFAEQLT

-353 LSKRFLGDLKNK
+353 LSKRFLGELKNK
-365 VADLLEADE
+365 VADLLDADE
-374 DMRNIFGV
+374 DMRNLFEID
-382 EDDEE
+382 EDEE
-387 TSDEESPIRSVDIN
+387 TSEESPIRSVDFN
-401 TDEDGDPALNVGV
+401 TDEDGIPNLDVDM

-513 DPEDEEDGSKPAD
+513 DPEDEGDGSEPAD

-538 EEHRAKRIRI
+538 GGHRAKRIRI

-558 KFYKEKDELF
+558 KFYTAKDEVF
-568 TILDELDDD
+568 NILDELDDD

-600 IARYSFRREFPDM
+600 IARYSFRREFPDL
-613 VDVMLE
+613 VEVMLE

-631 KGWVCMQKEDDHS
+631 KGWVCMQKEDNHS
-644 LRMAVDHFKEMLKM
+644 LRMAVDHFKKMLKIK
-658 QPDMKPVYL
+658 PDMKQVYL

-674 KLCQVD
+674 NLIQVD

-694 SFSEEELFELKLE
+694 SFSEEELFELKLD
-707 KLKFIVMNNRLEEA
+707 KLKFIVMNNRFEEA

-734 SQMAGALLTQLL
+734 NQMAGALLTQLL
-746 IKIGGEHTEGNFQKA
+746 IKIGGEHTEENFQKA

-776 GSFEKMKKSGK
+776 GSFEKMKKEGK
-787 DPKNMMMQA
+787 DTKNMMMQA

-801 KMMKNDKAAEAY
+801 KMMKNDKLAEAY

-831 VGPFFR
+831 MGPFFR
-837 AYAYYEDK
+837 AYAYYVEK
-845 DQDVFFEVLREDYK
+845 DENVFFEALKEDYK

-864 GCSFTDIMIIYNQV
+864 GCSYTDLMIIYNQV
-878 VAEHQQSQE
+878 VAEHQKSQE
-887 ELKKYADKS
+887 EIKKYADKS

>member
-13 NSENEANNP
+13 NP
-22 ENEANNSENEPL
+22 EEVL
-34 DQKELLEDVAE
+34 DQDELLEKIDE
-45 IRQMIHQQRFAE
+45 MRQLIHQQRFTE
-57 CNPMLFAII
+57 CKPLLVAVFTPLPSN
-66 KNCPNQQPYIHRL
+66 KQYVNRL
-79 VQGLLSTVIANLS
+79 LQSLLTALAANMS
-92 LFQRKKMSSVM
+92 LFQRKKIPDGVF
-103 LGFLKQDA
+103 GFPLQH
-111 KAIKEFEIPETT
+111 IKSFEELDIPEMT

-128 KLVSEAI
+128 KYISSAI
-135 SELDQFLVDVEMDI
+135 SGLDQLLEDIEMDI
-149 RSELGVFK
+149 RSDQGVFK
-157 DLKKKGEEID
+157 DLKKQGEAID
-167 VKEVKPTLE
+167 IKEVKPTLE

-200 ATLYQE
+200 ARLYQE
-206 WEECREKIFGRFVSS
+206 WEEYREKIFGRFVSS
-221 GHWND
+221 GHWTD
-226 EERAEVKD
+226 EECAAVKD
-234 TILSPTVDSL
+234 SILSPTVDSL

-293 MNSSCY
+293 MNSSYC
-299 EQHPDFLSFAEQLT
+299 EQHPDFRSFAEQLT

-329 QKMLAVTVF
+329 QKMLAVSVF

-365 VADLLEADE
+365 VADLLDADE
-374 DMRNIFGV
+374 DMRNLFEID
-382 EDDEE
+382 EDEE
-387 TSDEESPIRSVDIN
+387 TSEEESPIRSVDIN
-401 TDEDGDPALNVGV
+401 TDEDGVDNLNVGV

-429 ILLPQFKMLRDQTEF
+429 ILLPQFKMLRDQTDF

-449 NWFMPFYLKNPHIT
+449 NWFMPFYLKNPHVT

-495 LIVSHPNE
+495 LIISHPNE

-513 DPEDEEDGSKPAD
+513 DPEDEGDGSEPAD

-538 EEHRAKRIRI
+538 GEHRAKRIRI

-558 KFYKEKDELF
+558 KFYKGKDELF

-600 IARYSFRREFPDM
+600 IARYSFRREFPDL
-613 VDVMLE
+613 VEVMLE

-644 LRMAVDHFKEMLKM
+644 LRMAVSHFKEMLKM
-658 QPDMKPVYL
+658 QPDMKQVYL

-674 KLCQVD
+674 NLIQVD

-694 SFSEEELFELKLE
+694 SFSEEELFELKLD
-707 KLKFIVMNNRLEEA
+707 KLKFIVMNNRFEEA

-734 SQMAGALLTQLL
+734 NQMAGALLTQLL
-746 IKIGGEHTEGNFQKA
+746 IKIGGEHAEENFQKA

-767 YFAEVNELF
+767 YFAEANELF
-776 GSFEKMKKSGK
+776 GSFEKMKKEGK
-787 DPKNMMMQA
+787 DTKNMMMQA

-831 VGPFFR
+831 LEPFFR
-837 AYAYYEDK
+837 AYAYYVEK
-845 DQDVFFEVLREDYK
+845 DENVFFEALKEDYK

-864 GCSFTDIMIIYNQV
+864 GCSYTDLMIIYNQV
-878 VAEHQQSQE
+878 VAEHQQTE
-887 ELKKYADKS
+887 DELKKYADKS

>member
-13 NSENEANNP
+13 NP
-22 ENEANNSENEPL
+22 EEDVL
-34 DQKELLEDVAE
+34 DQDFLLEKIDE
-45 IRQMIHQQRFAE
+45 MRDLIHQQRFSE
-57 CNPMLFAII
+57 CKPMLVEVFTPFSSNKQYINRLLQSLLTSLFA
-66 KNCPNQQPYIHRL
+66 NM
-79 VQGLLSTVIANLS
+79 S
-92 LFQRKKMSSVM
+92 LFQRKKIPDGVFGIPIEHNKS
-103 LGFLKQDA
+103 
-111 KAIKEFEIPETT
+111 FEKLDIPEMT
-123 PETRA
+123 PEARA
-128 KLVSEAI
+128 KYI
-135 SELDQFLVDVEMDI
+135 SSTISGLDQLLVDVEMDI
-149 RSELGVFK
+149 RSDQGVFK
-157 DLKKKGEEID
+157 DLKKQGEAID
-167 VKEVKPTLE
+167 IKEVKPTLE

-200 ATLYQE
+200 ARLYQE
-206 WEECREKIFGRFVSS
+206 WEEYREKIFGRFVSS
-221 GHWND
+221 GYWND
-226 EERAEVKD
+226 EERAVVKD

-293 MNSSCY
+293 MNSSYC
-299 EQHPDFLSFAEQLT
+299 EQHPDFRSFAEQLT
-313 EDCKNDSDLL
+313 EDCKNDQDLL
-323 AEIIKA
+323 ADIIKA

-365 VADLLEADE
+365 VADLLDADE
-374 DMRNIFGV
+374 DMRNLFEID
-382 EDDEE
+382 EDEDISE
-387 TSDEESPIRSVDIN
+387 EESPIRSVDIN
-401 TDEDGDPALNVGV
+401 TDEDGVDNLNVDV

-429 ILLPQFKMLRDQTEF
+429 ILLPQFKMLRDQTDF

-449 NWFMPFYLKNPHIT
+449 NWFMPFYLKNPHVT

-495 LIVSHPNE
+495 LIISHPNE

-513 DPEDEEDGSKPAD
+513 DPEDEGDGSEPAD

-538 EEHRAKRIRI
+538 GEHRAKRIRI

-558 KFYKEKDELF
+558 KFYKGKDELF

-600 IARYSFRREFPDM
+600 IARYSFRREFPDL
-613 VDVMLE
+613 VEVMLE

-631 KGWVCMQKEDDHS
+631 KGWACMQKGDNHS
-644 LRMAVDHFKEMLKM
+644 LRMAVDHFKKMLKIK
-658 QPDMKPVYL
+658 PDMKQVYL

-674 KLCQVD
+674 NLIQVD

-694 SFSEEELFELKLE
+694 SFSEEELFELKLD
-707 KLKFIVMNNRLEEA
+707 KLKFIVMNNRFEEA

-734 SQMAGALLTQLL
+734 NQMAGALLTQLL
-746 IKIGGEHTEGNFQKA
+746 IKIGGEHAEENFQKA

-776 GSFEKMKKSGK
+776 GSFDKMKKSGK
-787 DPKNMMMQA
+787 DTKNMMMQA

-801 KMMKNDKAAEAY
+801 KMMKNDKLAEAY
-813 NNYSLGL
+813 NNYSQGL

-831 VGPFFR
+831 LEPFFR
-837 AYAYYEDK
+837 AYAYYVEK
-845 DQDVFFEVLREDYK
+845 DENVFFEALKEDYK

-864 GCSFTDIMIIYNQV
+864 GCSYTDLMIIYNQV
-878 VAEHQQSQE
+878 VAEHQQTE
-887 ELKKYADKS
+887 DELKKYADKS

>member
-13 NSENEANNP
+13 NP
-22 ENEANNSENEPL
+22 EEVLA
-34 DQKELLEDVAE
+34 QKELLEDVVE

-66 KNCPNQQPYIHRL
+66 KNSPNHQPYIHRL
-79 VQGLLSTVIANLS
+79 VQGLLSTVIASLS
-92 LFQRKKMSSVM
+92 LFQRKKISTEM
-103 LGFLKQDA
+103 LGFLKLDA
-111 KAIKEFEIPETT
+111 KAVKEFKIPETT
-123 PETRA
+123 PEGRA

-135 SELDQFLVDVEMDI
+135 SELDQFLVDIEMDI
-149 RSELGVFK
+149 RSEQGIFK
-157 DLKKKGEEID
+157 DLKKQGEAID
-167 VKEVKPTLE
+167 IKEVKPTLE

-200 ATLYQE
+200 ARLYQE
-206 WEECREKIFGRFVSS
+206 WEEYREKIFDRFVSS
-221 GHWND
+221 GYWND
-226 EERAEVKD
+226 EERAVVKD

-274 QTDDDEV
+274 QADDDEV

-299 EQHPDFLSFAEQLT
+299 EQQPDFRSFAEQLT
-313 EDCKNDSDLL
+313 EDCKNDPDLL

-338 SEQKSIDYTNDIMSS
+338 SEQKSIDYTNDIMAS
-353 LSKRFLGDLKNK
+353 LSKRFLGDLKDK
-365 VADLLEADE
+365 VANLLEADE
-374 DMRNIFGV
+374 DMQNIF
-382 EDDEE
+382 EIDEDEE
-387 TSDEESPIRSVDIN
+387 TSEESPIRSVDIN
-401 TDEDGDPALNVGV
+401 TDEDGIPNLDVDM

-513 DPEDEEDGSKPAD
+513 DPEDEGDGSETAD

-631 KGWVCMQKEDDHS
+631 QGWVCMQKEDDHS

-658 QPDMKPVYL
+658 QPEMKPVYL

-746 IKIGGEHTEGNFQKA
+746 IKTGGEHAEENFQKA

-776 GSFEKMKKSGK
+776 GSFEKMKKAGK

-864 GCSFTDIMIIYNQV
+864 GCSFTDIMIIYNQI

>member
-1 MSEEVNLSEESN
+1 MSEEVNLSEETN
-13 NSENEANNP
+13 NPENEANNP
-22 ENEANNSENEPL
+22 ENESL

-45 IRQMIHQQRFAE
+45 MRQLIHQQRFAE
-57 CNPMLFAII
+57 CKPLLIAIL
-66 KNCPNQQPYIHRL
+66 KNCPNNQPYMNRL
-79 VQGLLSTVIANLS
+79 GQGLLTTAVVNLS
-92 LFQRKKMSSVM
+92 LFQRKKMPDEM
-103 LGFLKQDA
+103 LGFLKLEN
-111 KAIKEFEIPETT
+111 KALKEFEIPETT
-123 PETRA
+123 PEGRA
-128 KLVSEAI
+128 KQISYAI
-135 SELDQFLVDVEMDI
+135 SELDQLLVDVEMDI
-149 RSELGVFK
+149 RSELGIFK
-157 DLKKKGEEID
+157 NLKKQGEEID
-167 VKEVKPTLE
+167 IKEVKPTLE

-221 GHWND
+221 GYWND
-226 EERAEVKD
+226 EERVAVKD

-338 SEQKSIDYTNDIMSS
+338 SEQKSIDYTNDIMAS
-353 LSKRFLGDLKNK
+353 LSNRFLGNLKNK

-513 DPEDEEDGSKPAD
+513 DPEDEGDGSETAD

-631 KGWVCMQKEDDHS
+631 QGWVCMQKEDDPS

-746 IKIGGEHTEGNFQKA
+746 IKIGGEHAEENFQKA

-787 DPKNMMMQA
+787 DPKSMMMQA

-864 GCSFTDIMIIYNQV
+864 GCSFTDIMIIYNQI

>member
-13 NSENEANNP
+13 NP
-22 ENEANNSENEPL
+22 EEVL
-34 DQKELLEDVAE
+34 DQDELLEKIDE
-45 IRQMIHQQRFAE
+45 MRQLIHQQRFTE
-57 CNPMLFAII
+57 CKPLLVAVFTPLPSN
-66 KNCPNQQPYIHRL
+66 KQYVNRL
-79 VQGLLSTVIANLS
+79 LQSLLTALAANMS
-92 LFQRKKMSSVM
+92 LFQRKKIPDGVF
-103 LGFLKQDA
+103 GFPLQH
-111 KAIKEFEIPETT
+111 IKSFEELDIPEMT

-128 KLVSEAI
+128 KYISSAI
-135 SELDQFLVDVEMDI
+135 SGLDQLLEDIEMDI
-149 RSELGVFK
+149 RSDQGVFK
-157 DLKKKGEEID
+157 DLKKQGEAID
-167 VKEVKPTLE
+167 IKEVKPTLE

-200 ATLYQE
+200 ARLYQE
-206 WEECREKIFGRFVSS
+206 WEEYREKIFGRFVSS
-221 GHWND
+221 GHWTD
-226 EERAEVKD
+226 EECAAVKD

-293 MNSSCY
+293 MNSSYC
-299 EQHPDFLSFAEQLT
+299 EQHPDFRSFAEQLT

-323 AEIIKA
+323 ADIIKA

-365 VADLLEADE
+365 VADLLDADE
-374 DMRNIFGV
+374 DMRNLFEID
-382 EDDEE
+382 EDEE
-387 TSDEESPIRSVDIN
+387 TSEEESPIRSVDIN
-401 TDEDGDPALNVGV
+401 TDEDGVDNLNVGV

-429 ILLPQFKMLRDQTEF
+429 ILLPQFKMLRDQTDF

-449 NWFMPFYLKNPHIT
+449 NWFMPFYLKNPHVT

-495 LIVSHPNE
+495 LIISHPNE

-513 DPEDEEDGSKPAD
+513 DPEDEGDGSEPAD

-538 EEHRAKRIRI
+538 GEHRAKRIRI

-558 KFYKEKDELF
+558 KFYKGKDELF

-613 VDVMLE
+613 VEMMLE

-644 LRMAVDHFKEMLKM
+644 LRMAVSHFKEMLKM
-658 QPDMKPVYL
+658 QPDMKQVYL

-674 KLCQVD
+674 NLIQVD

-694 SFSEEELFELKLE
+694 SFSEEELFELKLD
-707 KLKFIVMNNRLEEA
+707 KLKFIVMNNRFEEA

-734 SQMAGALLTQLL
+734 NQMAGALLTQLL
-746 IKIGGEHTEGNFQKA
+746 IKIGGEHAEENFQKA

-767 YFAEVNELF
+767 YFAEANELF
-776 GSFEKMKKSGK
+776 GSFEKMKKEGK
-787 DPKNMMMQA
+787 DTKNMMMQA

-831 VGPFFR
+831 LEPFFR
-837 AYAYYEDK
+837 AYAYYVEK
-845 DQDVFFEVLREDYK
+845 DENVFFEALKEDYK

-864 GCSFTDIMIIYNQV
+864 GCSYTDLMIIYNQV
-878 VAEHQQSQE
+878 VAEHQQTE
-887 ELKKYADKS
+887 DELKKYADKS

>member
-13 NSENEANNP
+13 NP
-22 ENEANNSENEPL
+22 EEVLA
-34 DQKELLEDVAE
+34 QKELLEDVVE

-57 CNPMLFAII
+57 CNPMLFAIV
-66 KNCPNQQPYIHRL
+66 KNSPNHQPYIHRL
-79 VQGLLSTVIANLS
+79 VQGLLSTVIASLS
-92 LFQRKKMSSVM
+92 LFQRKKISTEM
-103 LGFLKQDA
+103 LGFLKLDA
-111 KAIKEFEIPETT
+111 KAVKEFKIPETT
-123 PETRA
+123 PEGRA

-135 SELDQFLVDVEMDI
+135 SELDQLLEDIEMDI
-149 RSELGVFK
+149 RSEQGIFK
-157 DLKKKGEEID
+157 DLKKQGEAID
-167 VKEVKPTLE
+167 IKEVKPTLE

-200 ATLYQE
+200 ARLYQE

-221 GHWND
+221 GYWND
-226 EERAEVKD
+226 EERAAVKD

-274 QTDDDEV
+274 LADDDEV

-293 MNSSCY
+293 TNCGCY
-299 EQHPDFLSFAEQLT
+299 EQQPDFRSFAEQLT
-313 EDCKNDSDLL
+313 EDCKNDPDLL

-338 SEQKSIDYTNDIMSS
+338 SEQKSIDYTNDIMAS
-353 LSKRFLGDLKNK
+353 LSKRFLGDLKDK
-365 VADLLEADE
+365 VANLLEADE
-374 DMRNIFGV
+374 DMRNIF
-382 EDDEE
+382 EIDEDEE
-387 TSDEESPIRSVDIN
+387 TSEESPIRSVDIN
-401 TDEDGDPALNVGV
+401 TDEDGIPNLDVDM

-513 DPEDEEDGSKPAD
+513 DPEDEEDGSESAD

-538 EEHRAKRIRI
+538 GEHRAKRIRI

-558 KFYKEKDELF
+558 KFYEEKDELF

-600 IARYSFRREFPDM
+600 IARYSFRREFPDL
-613 VDVMLE
+613 VEVMLE

-644 LRMAVDHFKEMLKM
+644 LRMAVDHFKKMLKIK
-658 QPDMKPVYL
+658 PDMKQVYL

-674 KLCQVD
+674 NLIQVD

-694 SFSEEELFELKLE
+694 SFSEEELFELKLD
-707 KLKFIVMNNRLEEA
+707 KLKFIVMNNRFEEA

-734 SQMAGALLTQLL
+734 NQMAGALLTQLL
-746 IKIGGEHTEGNFQKA
+746 IKIGGEHAEENFLKA

-767 YFAEVNELF
+767 YFAEANELF
-776 GSFEKMKKSGK
+776 GSFEKMKKEGK
-787 DPKNMMMQA
+787 DTKNMMMQA

-831 VGPFFR
+831 MGPFFR
-837 AYAYYEDK
+837 AYAYYVEK
-845 DQDVFFEVLREDYK
+845 DENVFFEALKEDYK

-864 GCSFTDIMIIYNQV
+864 GCSYTDLMIIYNQV

-887 ELKKYADKS
+887 EIKKYADKS

>member
-13 NSENEANNP
+13 NP
-22 ENEANNSENEPL
+22 EEDVL
-34 DQKELLEDVAE
+34 DQDFLLEKVDE
-45 IRQMIHQQRFAE
+45 MRDLIHQQRFTE
-57 CNPMLFAII
+57 CKPILVAIFE
-66 KNCPNQQPYIHRL
+66 NCPNHKQYMRRL
-79 VQGLLSTVIANLS
+79 MHGLLKTVLANMS
-92 LFQRKKMSSVM
+92 LLQCKKLPDDM
-103 LGFLKQDA
+103 LGFLKQYVKPSEELD
-111 KAIKEFEIPETT
+111 IPEMT
-123 PETRA
+123 PEARTKFVFGA
-128 KLVSEAI
+128 V
-135 SELDQFLVDVEMDI
+135 SELDQLLVDIEMDI
-149 RSELGVFK
+149 RSDQGIFK
-157 DLKKKGEEID
+157 DLKKQGEAID
-167 VKEVKPTLE
+167 IKEVKPTLE

-200 ATLYQE
+200 ARLYQE
-206 WEECREKIFGRFVSS
+206 WEEYREKIFDRFVSS
-221 GHWND
+221 GYWNN
-226 EERAEVKD
+226 EERAVVKD

-274 QTDDDEV
+274 LADDDEV

-293 MNSSCY
+293 TNCGSY
-299 EQHPDFLSFAEQLT
+299 EQQPDFRSFAEQLT
-313 EDCKNDSDLL
+313 EDCKNDPDLL

-338 SEQKSIDYTNDIMSS
+338 SEQKSIDYTNDIMAS
-353 LSKRFLGDLKNK
+353 LSKRFLDDLRDK

-374 DMRNIFGV
+374 DMRNIFGI

-387 TSDEESPIRSVDIN
+387 TSEESPIRSDDTN
-401 TDEDGDPALNVGV
+401 TDEDRIPNLDA
-414 DSPLSMDEMMDKGID
+414 DIESPLSMDEMMDKGID

-449 NWFMPFYLKNPHIT
+449 NWFIPFYLKNPHIT

-513 DPEDEEDGSKPAD
+513 DPEDEEDDSESAD
-526 EEEIVNEFFKEP
+526 EEEIVKEFFNEP

-548 NYIRNLLRFS
+548 NYIRNLMRFS
-558 KFYKEKDELF
+558 KFYTAKDEIF
-568 TILDELDDD
+568 NIFDELDDD

-600 IARYSFRREFPDM
+600 IARFSFRREFPDL
-613 VDVMLE
+613 VEVMLE

-631 KGWVCMQKEDDHS
+631 KGWVCMQKGDNHS
-644 LRMAVDHFKEMLKM
+644 LRMAVDHFKKMLKIK
-658 QPDMKPVYL
+658 PDMKQVYL
-667 QLGICYR
+667 QLGTCYR
-674 KLCQVD
+674 NLIQVD

-694 SFSEEELFELKLE
+694 SFSEEELFELKLD
-707 KLKFIVMNNRLEEA
+707 KLKFIVMNNRFEEA

-734 SQMAGALLTQLL
+734 NQMAGALLTQLL
-746 IKIGGEHTEGNFQKA
+746 IKIGGEHAEENFQKA

-776 GSFEKMKKSGK
+776 GSFEKMKKAGK
-787 DPKNMMMQA
+787 DTKNMMMQA

-801 KMMKNDKAAEAY
+801 KMMKNDKLAEAY

-831 VGPFFR
+831 MGPFFR
-837 AYAYYEDK
+837 VYAYYVEK
-845 DQDVFFEVLREDYK
+845 DENVFFEALKEDYK

-864 GCSFTDIMIIYNQV
+864 GCSYTDLMIIYNQV
-878 VAEHQQSQE
+878 VAEHQKSQE
-887 ELKKYADKS
+887 EIKKYADKS

>member
-13 NSENEANNP
+13 NP
-22 ENEANNSENEPL
+22 EEDVL
-34 DQKELLEDVAE
+34 DQDFLLEKVDE
-45 IRQMIHQQRFAE
+45 MRDLIHQQRFTE
-57 CNPMLFAII
+57 CKPILVAIFE
-66 KNCPNQQPYIHRL
+66 NCPNHKQYMRRL
-79 VQGLLSTVIANLS
+79 MHGLLKTVLANMS
-92 LFQRKKMSSVM
+92 LLQCKKLPDDM
-103 LGFLKQDA
+103 LGFLKQYVKPSEELD
-111 KAIKEFEIPETT
+111 IPEMT
-123 PETRA
+123 PEARTKFVFGA
-128 KLVSEAI
+128 V
-135 SELDQFLVDVEMDI
+135 SELDQLLVDIEMDI
-149 RSELGVFK
+149 RSDQGIFK
-157 DLKKKGEEID
+157 DLKKQGEAID
-167 VKEVKPTLE
+167 IKEVKPTLE

-200 ATLYQE
+200 ARLYQE
-206 WEECREKIFGRFVSS
+206 WEEYREKIFDRFVSS
-221 GHWND
+221 GYWNN
-226 EERAEVKD
+226 EERAVVKD

-274 QTDDDEV
+274 LADDDEV

-293 MNSSCY
+293 TNCGSY
-299 EQHPDFLSFAEQLT
+299 EQQPDFRSFAEQLT

-338 SEQKSIDYTNDIMSS
+338 SEQKSIDYTNDIMAS
-353 LSKRFLGDLKNK
+353 LSKRFLDDLRDK

-374 DMRNIFGV
+374 DMRNIFGI

-387 TSDEESPIRSVDIN
+387 TSEESPIRSDDTN
-401 TDEDGDPALNVGV
+401 TDEDRIPNLDA
-414 DSPLSMDEMMDKGID
+414 DIESPLSMDEMMDKGID

-472 RKFCK
+472 RKFSK

-495 LIVSHPNE
+495 LIVSHSNE

-513 DPEDEEDGSKPAD
+513 DPEDEEDGSESAD
-526 EEEIVNEFFKEP
+526 EEEIVKEFFNEP

-548 NYIRNLLRFS
+548 NYIRNLMRFS
-558 KFYKEKDELF
+558 KFYTAKDEIF
-568 TILDELDDD
+568 NILDELDDD

-600 IARYSFRREFPDM
+600 IARYSFRREFPDL
-613 VDVMLE
+613 VEVMLE

-631 KGWVCMQKEDDHS
+631 KGWVCMQKGDNHS
-644 LRMAVDHFKEMLKM
+644 LRMAVDHFKKMLKIK
-658 QPDMKPVYL
+658 PDMKQVYL
-667 QLGICYR
+667 QLGTCYR
-674 KLCQVD
+674 NLIQVD

-694 SFSEEELFELKLE
+694 SFSEEELFELKLD
-707 KLKFIVMNNRLEEA
+707 KLKFIVMNNRFEEA

-734 SQMAGALLTQLL
+734 NQMAGALLTQLL
-746 IKIGGEHTEGNFQKA
+746 IKIGGEHAEENFQKA

-776 GSFEKMKKSGK
+776 GSFEKMKKAGK
-787 DPKNMMMQA
+787 DTKNMMMQA

-801 KMMKNDKAAEAY
+801 KMMKNDKLAEAY

-831 VGPFFR
+831 MGPFFR
-837 AYAYYEDK
+837 VYAYYVEK
-845 DQDVFFEVLREDYK
+845 DENVFFEALKEDYK

-864 GCSFTDIMIIYNQV
+864 GCSYTDLMIIYNQV
-878 VAEHQQSQE
+878 VAEHQKSQE
-887 ELKKYADKS
+887 EIKKYADKS

>member
-13 NSENEANNP
+13 NP
-22 ENEANNSENEPL
+22 EEEVLA
-34 DQKELLEDVAE
+34 QKELLEDVVE

-66 KNCPNQQPYIHRL
+66 KNSPNHQPYIHRL
-79 VQGLLSTVIANLS
+79 VQGLLSTVIASLS
-92 LFQRKKMSSVM
+92 LFQRKKISTEM
-103 LGFLKQDA
+103 LGFLKLDA
-111 KAIKEFEIPETT
+111 KAVKEFKIPETT
-123 PETRA
+123 PEGRA

-135 SELDQFLVDVEMDI
+135 SELDQFLVDIEMDI
-149 RSELGVFK
+149 RSEQGIFQ
-157 DLKKKGEEID
+157 DLKKQGEAID
-167 VKEVKPTLE
+167 IKEVKPTLE

-200 ATLYQE
+200 ARLYQE

-221 GHWND
+221 GYWND
-226 EERAEVKD
+226 EERAVVKD

-274 QTDDDEV
+274 LADDDEV

-293 MNSSCY
+293 TNCGCY
-299 EQHPDFLSFAEQLT
+299 EQQPDFRSFAEQLT

-338 SEQKSIDYTNDIMSS
+338 SEQKSIDYTNDIMAS
-353 LSKRFLGDLKNK
+353 LSKRFLGDLKDK
-365 VADLLEADE
+365 VANLLEADE
-374 DMRNIFGV
+374 DMQNIFGI

-387 TSDEESPIRSVDIN
+387 TSEESPIRSVDIN
-401 TDEDGDPALNVGV
+401 TDEDGIPNLDVDM

-513 DPEDEEDGSKPAD
+513 DPEDEGDGSEPAD

-538 EEHRAKRIRI
+538 GEHRAKRIRI

-558 KFYKEKDELF
+558 KFYTAKDEVF
-568 TILDELDDD
+568 NILDELDDD

-600 IARYSFRREFPDM
+600 IARYSFRREFPDL
-613 VDVMLE
+613 VEVMLE

-631 KGWVCMQKEDDHS
+631 KGWVCMQKGDNHS
-644 LRMAVDHFKEMLKM
+644 LRMAVDHFKKMLKIK
-658 QPDMKPVYL
+658 PDMKQVYL

-674 KLCQVD
+674 NLIQVD

-694 SFSEEELFELKLE
+694 SFSEEELFELKLD
-707 KLKFIVMNNRLEEA
+707 KLKFIVMNNRFEEA

-734 SQMAGALLTQLL
+734 NQMAGALLTQLL
-746 IKIGGEHTEGNFQKA
+746 IKIGGEHAEVNFQKA

-776 GSFEKMKKSGK
+776 GSFEKMKKEGK
-787 DPKNMMMQA
+787 DTKNMMMQA

-831 VGPFFR
+831 MGPFFR
-837 AYAYYEDK
+837 AYAYYVEK
-845 DQDVFFEVLREDYK
+845 DENVFFEALKEDYK

-864 GCSFTDIMIIYNQV
+864 GCSYTDLMIIYNQV
-878 VAEHQQSQE
+878 VAEHQKSQE
-887 ELKKYADKS
+887 EIKKYADKS

>member
-13 NSENEANNP
+13 NP
-22 ENEANNSENEPL
+22 EEVLA
-34 DQKELLEDVAE
+34 QKELLEDVVE

-66 KNCPNQQPYIHRL
+66 KNSPNHQPYIHRL
-79 VQGLLSTVIANLS
+79 VQGLLSTVIASLS
-92 LFQRKKMSSVM
+92 LFQRKKISTEM
-103 LGFLKQDA
+103 LGFLKLDA
-111 KAIKEFEIPETT
+111 KAIKEFKIPETT
-123 PETRA
+123 PEGRA

-135 SELDQFLVDVEMDI
+135 SELDQFLVDIEMDI
-149 RSELGVFK
+149 RSEQGIFK
-157 DLKKKGEEID
+157 DLKKQGEAID
-167 VKEVKPTLE
+167 IKEVKPTLE

-200 ATLYQE
+200 ARLYQE
-206 WEECREKIFGRFVSS
+206 WEEYREKIFDRFVSS
-221 GHWND
+221 GYWND
-226 EERAEVKD
+226 EERAVVKD

-274 QTDDDEV
+274 LADDDEV

-293 MNSSCY
+293 TNCGCY
-299 EQHPDFLSFAEQLT
+299 EQQPDFRSFAEQLT

-338 SEQKSIDYTNDIMSS
+338 SEQKSIDYTNDIMAS
-353 LSKRFLGDLKNK
+353 LSKRFLGDLKDK
-365 VADLLEADE
+365 VANLLEADE
-374 DMRNIFGV
+374 DMQNIFGI

-387 TSDEESPIRSVDIN
+387 TSEESPIRSVDIN
-401 TDEDGDPALNVGV
+401 TDEDGIPNLDVDM

-429 ILLPQFKMLRDQTEF
+429 ILLPQFKMLRDQTDF

-449 NWFMPFYLKNPHIT
+449 NWFMPFYLKNPHVT

-513 DPEDEEDGSKPAD
+513 DPEDEGDGSEPAD

-538 EEHRAKRIRI
+538 GEHRAKRIRI

-558 KFYKEKDELF
+558 KFYTAKDEIF
-568 TILDELDDD
+568 NILDELDDD

-600 IARYSFRREFPDM
+600 IARYSFRREFPDL
-613 VDVMLE
+613 VEVMLE

-631 KGWVCMQKEDDHS
+631 KGWVCMQKEDNHS
-644 LRMAVDHFKEMLKM
+644 LRMAVDHFKKMLKIK
-658 QPDMKPVYL
+658 PDMKQVYL

-674 KLCQVD
+674 NLIQVD

-694 SFSEEELFELKLE
+694 SFSEEELFELKLD
-707 KLKFIVMNNRLEEA
+707 KLKFIVMNNRFEEA

-734 SQMAGALLTQLL
+734 NQMAGALLTQLL
-746 IKIGGEHTEGNFQKA
+746 IKIGGEHAEENFLKA

-767 YFAEVNELF
+767 YFAEANELF
-776 GSFEKMKKSGK
+776 GSFEKMKKEGK
-787 DPKNMMMQA
+787 DTKNMMMQA

-831 VGPFFR
+831 MGPFFR
-837 AYAYYEDK
+837 AYAYYVEK
-845 DQDVFFEVLREDYK
+845 DENVFFEALKEDYK

-864 GCSFTDIMIIYNQV
+864 GCSYTDLMIIYNQV
-878 VAEHQQSQE
+878 VAEHQKSQE
-887 ELKKYADKS
+887 EIKKYADKS